1 MKLAWLHKSQM
12 AFPVIVQASAFHALT
27 VFQYQVIQHTVSTM
41 NIIHAY
47 KMIVCTLGLMLGLS
61 GCSHVKTQ
69 KDTVIIPQP
78 LSVEKGTGA
87 FTFSPHTVISV
98 PADEQKPVAELFA
111 SLFTRPAGFTPRV
124 QTGQEGDICLQL
136 DKNLSE
142 DAYEMKITTKRILVK
157 AADSKG
163 FFYALQNL
171 RLLLPPAIESSD
183 AQTACDWSVPE
194 MNIKD
199 APRFGYRGFMLD
211 VSRYFLPKE
220 ELLRMIDCM
229 AMLKLNRLHLHLTDD
244 NGWRLEIKKYPRLT
258 EIGAWKVD
266 RQHLPFPDRRNP
278 QKGEPAT
285 VGGFYTQE
293 DMKEI
298 IAYAADRQIEII
310 PEIDI
315 PAHSNAALASYPE
328 YACPVVKDFIGVI
341 PGLGGK
347 NAEII
352 FCGGNEK
359 TYRFLQDIL
368 DEVIALFPSRY
379 IHLGGDE
386 ATKTN
391 WKKCP
396 LCQARIRKEH
406 LKDEEA
412 LQGYFMGRMSDYV
425 RSKGKEVMG
434 WDELTNSKLP
444 EDVIVFGWQGFGNA
458 ALKAAEQG
466 HRFVMTPARVAYLIR
481 YQGPQWF
488 EPLTYFGNN
497 TLKDLFDYEPV
508 QEGWKPEYEQLLM
521 GVQASMW
528 TEFCNKPEDVFY
540 LVFPRL
546 AALAEIAWVPKN
558 QKDWDLFLKG
568 LDNYTAHLEQKH
580 VTYAR
585 SMFNIQHRIIPDNNG
600 ALTLSLECERPDV
613 KIHYTLDGSEPTA
626 NSPGYGKEL
635 KLTGNATVK
644 AATFA
649 GNEQKGKTLVLPV
662 EWNKATAKPLA
673 NAAQGM
679 EILVNGL
686 RGSLKQTDFEWYT
699 GDISKPIVVTV
710 DLLQTETIQSCTAG
724 CITNYGMAVHKPRSM
739 TVELSDDNIH
749 FKEAGKLTFTDD
761 EIFKEGNFIEDLK
774 VDVAPVQARYVRFTF
789 ETPGNCPANHV
800 RPGQASRIY
809 LDELII
815 H

>member
-1 MKLAWLHKSQM
+1 
-12 AFPVIVQASAFHALT
+12 
-27 VFQYQVIQHTVSTM
+27 M
-41 NIIHAY
+41 NILP
-47 KMIVCTLGLMLGLS
+47 KTEMIACVVSLMLGLS
-61 GCSHVKTQ
+61 GCSSVKTQ
-69 KDTVIIPQP
+69 RDVAIVPTP
-78 LSVEKGTGA
+78 LSIEKGTGS
-87 FTFSPHTVISV
+87 FTFGPNTVITV
-98 PADEQKPVAELFA
+98 PTEEQKPVAGLFA
-111 SLFTRPAGFTPRV
+111 SLFTRSAGFTPKV
-124 QTGQEGDICLQL
+124 QVGTEGDVCLEL
-136 DKNLSE
+136 DKNLPE
-142 DAYEMKITTKRILVK
+142 DAYEMQVSSGQIRVK
-157 AADSKG
+157 ASDSKG
-163 FFYALQNL
+163 LFYGLQNL
-171 RLLLPPAIESSD
+171 RLLLPPAIESST
-183 AQTACDWSVPE
+183 AQDTVEWTVPE
-194 MNIKD
+194 MTVKD

-229 AMLKLNRLHLHLTDD
+229 ALLKLNRLHLHLTDD
-244 NGWRLEIKKYPRLT
+244 NGWRLEIKKYPKLT
-258 EIGAWKVD
+258 EVGAWKVD
-266 RQHLPFPDRRNP
+266 RQHLPFPERRNP
-278 QKGEPAT
+278 KRGEPAT
-285 VGGFYTQE
+285 VGGYYTQA

-359 TYRFLQDIL
+359 TYEFLQDVL

-396 LCQARIRKEH
+396 LCQARIREEH
-406 LKDEEA
+406 LADEEA

-444 EDVIVFGWQGFGNA
+444 EDAIIFGWQGFGNA

-497 TLKDLFDYEPV
+497 TLKGLFDYEPV
-508 QEGWKPEYEQLLM
+508 QEGWKPEYEKLLM

-546 AALAEIAWVPKN
+546 AALAEIAWIPKN
-558 QKDWDLFLKG
+558 QKDWNVFLKG
-568 LDNYTAHLEQKH
+568 LDNYTAHLEQKD
-580 VTYAR
+580 VVYAR
-585 SMFNIQHRIIPDNNG
+585 SMFNIQHRIIPDDNG
-600 ALTLSLECERPDV
+600 ALTLTLECERPDV
-613 KIHYTLDGSEPTA
+613 DIHYTLDGTEPTA
-626 NSPGYGKEL
+626 TSPRYTQALTLKE
-635 KLTGNATVK
+635 NVTVK
-644 AATFA
+644 TATFA
-649 GNEQKGKTLVLPV
+649 GNEQQGKTLILPV
-662 EWNKATAKPLA
+662 EWNKATAKPLV
-673 NAAQGM
+673 NAASGM
-679 EILVNGL
+679 EVLVNGL

-699 GDISKPIVVTV
+699 GAMSVTV
-710 DLLQTETIQSCTAG
+710 DLQQPEDIRSCTAG
-724 CITNYGMAVHKPRSM
+724 CITNYGMAVHKPKSM
-739 TVELSDDNIH
+739 TVELSDDNLH

-761 EIFKEGNFIEDLK
+761 EIFREGNFIEDLTID
-774 VDVAPVQARYVRFTF
+774 VDHARARYVRFTF
-789 ETPGNCPANHV
+789 EAPSNCPADHV
-800 RPGQASRIY
+800 RPGQPSRVY

-815 H
+815 R

>member
-1 MKLAWLHKSQM
+1 
-12 AFPVIVQASAFHALT
+12 
-27 VFQYQVIQHTVSTM
+27 M
-41 NIIHAY
+41 NILP
-47 KMIVCTLGLMLGLS
+47 KTEMIACVVSLMLGLS
-61 GCSHVKTQ
+61 GCSSVKTQ
-69 KDTVIIPQP
+69 RDVAIVPTP
-78 LSVEKGTGA
+78 LSMEKGTGS
-87 FTFSPHTVISV
+87 FTFGPNTVITV
-98 PADEQKPVAELFA
+98 PTEEQKPVAGLFA
-111 SLFTRPAGFTPRV
+111 SLFTRSAGFTPKV
-124 QTGQEGDICLQL
+124 QVGTEGDVCLEL
-136 DKNLSE
+136 DKNLPE
-142 DAYEMKITTKRILVK
+142 DAYEMQVSSGQIRVK
-157 AADSKG
+157 ASDSKG
-163 FFYALQNL
+163 LFYGLQNL
-171 RLLLPPAIESSD
+171 RLLLPPAIESST
-183 AQTACDWSVPE
+183 AQDTVEWTVPE
-194 MNIKD
+194 MTVKD

-229 AMLKLNRLHLHLTDD
+229 ALLKLNRLHLHLTDD
-244 NGWRLEIKKYPRLT
+244 NGWRLEIKKYPKLT
-258 EIGAWKVD
+258 EVGAWKVD
-266 RQHLPFPDRRNP
+266 RQHLPFPERRNP
-278 QKGEPAT
+278 KRGEPAT
-285 VGGFYTQE
+285 VGGYYTQA

-359 TYRFLQDIL
+359 TYEFLQDVL

-396 LCQARIRKEH
+396 LCQARIREEH
-406 LKDEEA
+406 LADEEA

-444 EDVIVFGWQGFGNA
+444 EDAIIFGWQGFGNA

-497 TLKDLFDYEPV
+497 TLKGLFDYEPV
-508 QEGWKPEYEQLLM
+508 QEGWKPEYEKLLM

-558 QKDWDLFLKG
+558 QKDWNVFLKG
-568 LDNYTAHLEQKH
+568 LDNYTAHLEQKD
-580 VTYAR
+580 VVYAR
-585 SMFNIQHRIIPDNNG
+585 SMFNIQHRIIPDDNG
-600 ALTLSLECERPDV
+600 ALTLTLECERPDV
-613 KIHYTLDGSEPTA
+613 DIHYTLDGTEPTA
-626 NSPGYGKEL
+626 TSPRYTQALTLKE
-635 KLTGNATVK
+635 NVTVK

-649 GNEQKGKTLVLPV
+649 GNEQQGKTLILPV
-662 EWNKATAKPLA
+662 EWNKATAKPLV
-673 NAAQGM
+673 NAASGM
-679 EILVNGL
+679 EVLVNGL

-699 GDISKPIVVTV
+699 GAMSVTV
-710 DLLQTETIQSCTAG
+710 DLQQPEDIRSCTAG
-724 CITNYGMAVHKPRSM
+724 CITNYGMAVHKPKSM
-739 TVELSDDNIH
+739 TVELSDDNLH

-761 EIFKEGNFIEDLK
+761 EIFREGNFIEDLRID
-774 VDVAPVQARYVRFTF
+774 VDHARARYVRFTF
-789 ETPGNCPANHV
+789 EAPSNCPADHV
-800 RPGQASRIY
+800 RPGQPSRVY

-815 H
+815 R

>member
-1 MKLAWLHKSQM
+1 
-12 AFPVIVQASAFHALT
+12 
-27 VFQYQVIQHTVSTM
+27 M
-41 NIIHAY
+41 NILP
-47 KMIVCTLGLMLGLS
+47 KTEMIACVVSLMLGLS
-61 GCSHVKTQ
+61 GCSSVKTQ
-69 KDTVIIPQP
+69 RDVAIVPTP
-78 LSVEKGTGA
+78 LSMEKGTGS
-87 FTFSPHTVISV
+87 FTFGPNTVITV
-98 PADEQKPVAELFA
+98 PTEEQKPVAGLFA
-111 SLFTRPAGFTPRV
+111 SLFTRSAGFTPKV
-124 QTGQEGDICLQL
+124 QVGTEGDVCLEL
-136 DKNLSE
+136 DKNLPE
-142 DAYEMKITTKRILVK
+142 DAYEMQVSSGQIRVK
-157 AADSKG
+157 ASDSKG
-163 FFYALQNL
+163 LFYGLQNL
-171 RLLLPPAIESSD
+171 RLLLPPAIESST
-183 AQTACDWSVPE
+183 AQDTVEWTVPE
-194 MNIKD
+194 MTVKD

-229 AMLKLNRLHLHLTDD
+229 ALLKLNRLHLHLTDD
-244 NGWRLEIKKYPRLT
+244 NGWRLEIKKYPKLT
-258 EIGAWKVD
+258 EVGAWKVD

-278 QKGEPAT
+278 KEGEPAT

-359 TYRFLQDIL
+359 TYEFLQDVL

-396 LCQARIRKEH
+396 LCQARIREEH
-406 LKDEEA
+406 LADEEA

-444 EDVIVFGWQGFGNA
+444 EDAIIFGWQGFGNA

-497 TLKDLFDYEPV
+497 TLKGLFDYEPV
-508 QEGWKPEYEQLLM
+508 QEGWKPEYEKLLM

-558 QKDWDLFLKG
+558 QKDWNVFLKG
-568 LDNYTAHLEQKH
+568 LDNYTAHLEQKD
-580 VTYAR
+580 VVYAR
-585 SMFNIQHRIIPDNNG
+585 SMFNIQHRIIPNDNG
-600 ALTLSLECERPDV
+600 ALTITLECERPDV
-613 KIHYTLDGSEPTA
+613 DIHYTLDGTEPTA
-626 NSPGYGKEL
+626 TSPRYTQALTLKE
-635 KLTGNATVK
+635 NVTVK

-649 GNEQKGKTLVLPV
+649 GNEQQGKTLILPV
-662 EWNKATAKPLA
+662 EWNKATAKPLV
-673 NAAQGM
+673 NAASGM
-679 EILVNGL
+679 EVLVNGL

-699 GDISKPIVVTV
+699 GAMSVTV
-710 DLLQTETIQSCTAG
+710 DLQQPEDIRSCTAG
-724 CITNYGMAVHKPRSM
+724 CITNYGMAVHKPKSM
-739 TVELSDDNIH
+739 TVELSDDNLH

-761 EIFKEGNFIEDLK
+761 EIFREGNFIEDLRID
-774 VDVAPVQARYVRFTF
+774 VDHARARYIRFTF
-789 ETPGNCPANHV
+789 EAPSNCPADHV
-800 RPGQASRIY
+800 RPGQPSRVY

-815 H
+815 R

>member
-1 MKLAWLHKSQM
+1 
-12 AFPVIVQASAFHALT
+12 
-27 VFQYQVIQHTVSTM
+27 M
-41 NIIHAY
+41 NILP
-47 KMIVCTLGLMLGLS
+47 KTEMIACVVSLMLGLS
-61 GCSHVKTQ
+61 GCSSVKTQ
-69 KDTVIIPQP
+69 RDVAIVPTP
-78 LSVEKGTGA
+78 LSMEKGTGS
-87 FTFSPHTVISV
+87 FTFGPNTVITV
-98 PADEQKPVAELFA
+98 PTEEQKPVAGLFA
-111 SLFTRPAGFTPRV
+111 SLFTRSAGFTPKV
-124 QTGQEGDICLQL
+124 QVGTEGDVCLEL
-136 DKNLSE
+136 DKNLPE
-142 DAYEMKITTKRILVK
+142 DAYEMQVSSGQIRVK
-157 AADSKG
+157 ASDSKG
-163 FFYALQNL
+163 LFYGLQNL
-171 RLLLPPAIESSD
+171 RLLLPPAIESST
-183 AQTACDWSVPE
+183 AQDTVEWTVPE
-194 MNIKD
+194 MTVKD

-229 AMLKLNRLHLHLTDD
+229 ALLKLNRLHLHLTDD
-244 NGWRLEIKKYPRLT
+244 NGWRLEIKKYPKLT
-258 EIGAWKVD
+258 EVGAWKVD
-266 RQHLPFPDRRNP
+266 HQHLPFPERRNP
-278 QKGEPAT
+278 KRGEPAT
-285 VGGFYTQE
+285 VGGYYTQA

-359 TYRFLQDIL
+359 TYEFLQDVL

-396 LCQARIRKEH
+396 LCQARIREEH
-406 LKDEEA
+406 LADEEA

-444 EDVIVFGWQGFGNA
+444 EDAIIFGWQGFGNA

-497 TLKDLFDYEPV
+497 TLKGLFDYEPV
-508 QEGWKPEYEQLLM
+508 QEGWKPEYEKLLM

-558 QKDWDLFLKG
+558 QKDWNVFLKG
-568 LDNYTAHLEQKH
+568 LDNYTAHLEQKD
-580 VTYAR
+580 VVYAR
-585 SMFNIQHRIIPDNNG
+585 SMFNIQHRIIPNDNG
-600 ALTLSLECERPDV
+600 ALTLTLECERPDV
-613 KIHYTLDGSEPTA
+613 DIHYTLDGTEPTA
-626 NSPGYGKEL
+626 TSPRYTQALTLKE
-635 KLTGNATVK
+635 NVTVK

-649 GNEQKGKTLVLPV
+649 GNEQQGKTLILPV
-662 EWNKATAKPLA
+662 EWNKATAKPLV
-673 NAAQGM
+673 NAASGM
-679 EILVNGL
+679 EVLVNGL

-699 GDISKPIVVTV
+699 GAMSVTV
-710 DLLQTETIQSCTAG
+710 DLQQPEDIRSCTAG
-724 CITNYGMAVHKPRSM
+724 CITNYGMAVHKPKSM
-739 TVELSDDNIH
+739 TVELSDDNLH

-761 EIFKEGNFIEDLK
+761 EIFREGNFIEDLRID
-774 VDVAPVQARYVRFTF
+774 VDHARARYIRFTF
-789 ETPGNCPANHV
+789 EAPSNCPADHV
-800 RPGQASRIY
+800 RPGQPSRVY

-815 H
+815 R

>member
-1 MKLAWLHKSQM
+1 
-12 AFPVIVQASAFHALT
+12 
-27 VFQYQVIQHTVSTM
+27 M
-41 NIIHAY
+41 NILP
-47 KMIVCTLGLMLGLS
+47 KTEMIACVVSLMLGLS
-61 GCSHVKTQ
+61 GCSSVKTQ
-69 KDTVIIPQP
+69 RDVAIVPTP
-78 LSVEKGTGA
+78 LSMEKGTGS
-87 FTFSPHTVISV
+87 FTFGPNTVITV
-98 PADEQKPVAELFA
+98 PTEEQKPVAGLFA
-111 SLFTRPAGFTPRV
+111 SLFTRSAGFTPKV
-124 QTGQEGDICLQL
+124 QVGTEGDVCLEL
-136 DKNLSE
+136 DKNLPE
-142 DAYEMKITTKRILVK
+142 DAYEMQVSSGQIRVK
-157 AADSKG
+157 ASDSKG
-163 FFYALQNL
+163 LFYGLQNL
-171 RLLLPPAIESSD
+171 RLLLPPAIESST
-183 AQTACDWSVPE
+183 AQDTVEWTVPE
-194 MNIKD
+194 MTVKD

-229 AMLKLNRLHLHLTDD
+229 ALLKLNRLHLHLTDD
-244 NGWRLEIKKYPRLT
+244 NGWRLEIKKYPKLT
-258 EIGAWKVD
+258 EVGAWKVD
-266 RQHLPFPDRRNP
+266 RQHLPFPERRNS
-278 QKGEPAT
+278 KRSEPAT
-285 VGGFYTQE
+285 VGGYYTQA

-359 TYRFLQDIL
+359 TYEFLQDVL

-396 LCQARIRKEH
+396 LCQARIREEH
-406 LKDEEA
+406 LADEEA

-444 EDVIVFGWQGFGNA
+444 EDAIIFGWQGFGNA

-497 TLKDLFDYEPV
+497 TLKGLFDYEPV
-508 QEGWKPEYEQLLM
+508 QEGWKPEYEKLLM

-558 QKDWDLFLKG
+558 QKDWNVFLKG
-568 LDNYTAHLEQKH
+568 LDNYTAHLEQKD
-580 VTYAR
+580 VVYAR
-585 SMFNIQHRIIPDNNG
+585 SMFNIQHRIIPNDNG
-600 ALTLSLECERPDV
+600 ALTLTLECERPDV
-613 KIHYTLDGSEPTA
+613 DIHYTLDGTEPTA
-626 NSPGYGKEL
+626 TSPRYTQALTLKE
-635 KLTGNATVK
+635 NVTVK

-649 GNEQKGKTLVLPV
+649 GNEQQGKTLILAV
-662 EWNKATAKPLA
+662 EWNKATAKPLV
-673 NAAQGM
+673 NAASGM
-679 EILVNGL
+679 EVLVNGL

-699 GDISKPIVVTV
+699 GAMSVTV
-710 DLLQTETIQSCTAG
+710 DLQQPEDIRSCTAG
-724 CITNYGMAVHKPRSM
+724 CITNYGMAVHKPKSM
-739 TVELSDDNIH
+739 TVELSDDNLH

-761 EIFKEGNFIEDLK
+761 EIFREGNFIEDLRID
-774 VDVAPVQARYVRFTF
+774 VDHARARYIRFTF
-789 ETPGNCPANHV
+789 EAPSNCPADHV
-800 RPGQASRIY
+800 RPVQPSRVY

-815 H
+815 R

>member
-1 MKLAWLHKSQM
+1 
-12 AFPVIVQASAFHALT
+12 
-27 VFQYQVIQHTVSTM
+27 M
-41 NIIHAY
+41 NILP
-47 KMIVCTLGLMLGLS
+47 KTEMIACVVSLILGLS
-61 GCSHVKTQ
+61 GCSSVKTQ
-69 KDTVIIPQP
+69 RDVAIVPTP
-78 LSVEKGTGA
+78 LSMEKGTGS
-87 FTFSPHTVISV
+87 FTFGPNTVITV
-98 PADEQKPVAELFA
+98 PTEEQKPVAGLFA
-111 SLFTRPAGFTPRV
+111 SLFTRSAGFTPKV
-124 QTGQEGDICLQL
+124 QVGTEGDVCLEL
-136 DKNLSE
+136 DKNLPE
-142 DAYEMKITTKRILVK
+142 DAYEMQVSSGQIRVK
-157 AADSKG
+157 ASDSKG
-163 FFYALQNL
+163 LFYGLQNL
-171 RLLLPPAIESSD
+171 RLLLPPAIESST
-183 AQTACDWSVPE
+183 AQDTVEWTVPE
-194 MNIKD
+194 MTVKD

-229 AMLKLNRLHLHLTDD
+229 ALLKLNRLHLHLTDD
-244 NGWRLEIKKYPRLT
+244 NGWRLEIKKYPKLT
-258 EIGAWKVD
+258 EVGAWKVD
-266 RQHLPFPDRRNP
+266 RQHLPFPERRNP
-278 QKGEPAT
+278 KRGEPAT
-285 VGGFYTQE
+285 VGGYYTQA

-359 TYRFLQDIL
+359 TYEFLQDVL

-396 LCQARIRKEH
+396 LCQARIREEH
-406 LKDEEA
+406 LADEEA

-444 EDVIVFGWQGFGNA
+444 EDAIIFGWQGFGNA

-497 TLKDLFDYEPV
+497 TLKGLFDYEPV
-508 QEGWKPEYEQLLM
+508 QEGWKPEYEKLLM

-558 QKDWDLFLKG
+558 QKDWNVFLKG
-568 LDNYTAHLEQKH
+568 LDNYTAHLEQKD
-580 VTYAR
+580 VVYAR
-585 SMFNIQHRIIPDNNG
+585 SMFNIQHRIIPNDNG
-600 ALTLSLECERPDV
+600 ALTLTLECERPDV
-613 KIHYTLDGSEPTA
+613 DIHYTLDGTEPTA
-626 NSPGYGKEL
+626 TSPRYTQALTLKE
-635 KLTGNATVK
+635 NVTVK

-649 GNEQKGKTLVLPV
+649 GNEQQGKTLILPV
-662 EWNKATAKPLA
+662 EWNKATAKPLV
-673 NAAQGM
+673 NAASGM
-679 EILVNGL
+679 EVLVNGL

-699 GDISKPIVVTV
+699 GAMSVTV
-710 DLLQTETIQSCTAG
+710 DLQQPEDIRSCTAG
-724 CITNYGMAVHKPRSM
+724 CITNYGMAVHKPKSM
-739 TVELSDDNIH
+739 TVELSDDNLH

-761 EIFKEGNFIEDLK
+761 EIFREGNFIEDLRID
-774 VDVAPVQARYVRFTF
+774 VDHARARYIRFTF
-789 ETPGNCPANHV
+789 EAPSNCPADHV
-800 RPGQASRIY
+800 RPGQPSRVY

-815 H
+815 R

>member
-1 MKLAWLHKSQM
+1 
-12 AFPVIVQASAFHALT
+12 
-27 VFQYQVIQHTVSTM
+27 M
-41 NIIHAY
+41 NILP
-47 KMIVCTLGLMLGLS
+47 KTEMIACVVSLMLGLS
-61 GCSHVKTQ
+61 GCSSVKTQ
-69 KDTVIIPQP
+69 RDVAIVPTP
-78 LSVEKGTGA
+78 LSMEKGTGS
-87 FTFSPHTVISV
+87 FTFGPNTVITV
-98 PADEQKPVAELFA
+98 PTEEQKPVAGLFA
-111 SLFTRPAGFTPRV
+111 SLFTRSAGFTPKV
-124 QTGQEGDICLQL
+124 QVGTEGDVCLEL
-136 DKNLSE
+136 DKNLPE
-142 DAYEMKITTKRILVK
+142 DAYEMQVSSGQIRVK
-157 AADSKG
+157 ASDSKG
-163 FFYALQNL
+163 LFYGLQNL
-171 RLLLPPAIESSD
+171 RLLLPPAIESST
-183 AQTACDWSVPE
+183 AQDTVEWTVPE
-194 MNIKD
+194 MTVKD

-229 AMLKLNRLHLHLTDD
+229 ALLKLNRLHLHLTDD
-244 NGWRLEIKKYPRLT
+244 NGWRLEIKKYPKLT
-258 EIGAWKVD
+258 EVGAWKVD
-266 RQHLPFPDRRNP
+266 RQHLPFPERRNP
-278 QKGEPAT
+278 KRGEPAT
-285 VGGFYTQE
+285 VGGYYTQA

-359 TYRFLQDIL
+359 TYEFLQDVL

-396 LCQARIRKEH
+396 LCQARIREEH
-406 LKDEEA
+406 LADEEA

-444 EDVIVFGWQGFGNA
+444 EDAIIFGWQGFGNA

-497 TLKDLFDYEPV
+497 TLKGLFDYEPV
-508 QEGWKPEYEQLLM
+508 QEGWKPEYEKLLM

-558 QKDWDLFLKG
+558 QKDWNVFLKG
-568 LDNYTAHLEQKH
+568 LDNYTAHLEQKD
-580 VTYAR
+580 VVYAR
-585 SMFNIQHRIIPDNNG
+585 SMFNIQHRIIPDDNG
-600 ALTLSLECERPDV
+600 ALTLTLECERPDV
-613 KIHYTLDGSEPTA
+613 DIHYTLDGTEPTA
-626 NSPGYGKEL
+626 TSPRYTQALTLKE
-635 KLTGNATVK
+635 NVTVK

-649 GNEQKGKTLVLPV
+649 GNEQQGKTLILPV
-662 EWNKATAKPLA
+662 EWNKATAKPLV
-673 NAAQGM
+673 NAASGM
-679 EILVNGL
+679 EVLVNGL

-699 GDISKPIVVTV
+699 GAMSVTV
-710 DLLQTETIQSCTAG
+710 DLQQPEDIRSCTAG
-724 CITNYGMAVHKPRSM
+724 CITNYGMAVHKPKSM
-739 TVELSDDNIH
+739 TVELSDDNLH

-761 EIFKEGNFIEDLK
+761 EIFREGNFIEDLTID
-774 VDVAPVQARYVRFTF
+774 VDHARARYVRFTF
-789 ETPGNCPANHV
+789 EAPSNCPADHV
-800 RPGQASRIY
+800 RPGQPSRVY

-815 H
+815 W

>member
-1 MKLAWLHKSQM
+1 
-12 AFPVIVQASAFHALT
+12 
-27 VFQYQVIQHTVSTM
+27 M
-41 NIIHAY
+41 NILP
-47 KMIVCTLGLMLGLS
+47 KTEMIACVVSLMLGLS
-61 GCSHVKTQ
+61 GCSSVKTQ
-69 KDTVIIPQP
+69 RDVAIVPTP
-78 LSVEKGTGA
+78 LSMEKGTGS
-87 FTFSPHTVISV
+87 FTFGPNTVITV
-98 PADEQKPVAELFA
+98 PTEEQKPVAGLFA
-111 SLFTRPAGFTPRV
+111 SLFTRSAGFTPKV
-124 QTGQEGDICLQL
+124 QVGTEGDVCLEL
-136 DKNLSE
+136 DKNLPE
-142 DAYEMKITTKRILVK
+142 DAYEMQVSSGQIRVK
-157 AADSKG
+157 ASDSKG
-163 FFYALQNL
+163 LFYGLQNL
-171 RLLLPPAIESSD
+171 RLLLPPAIESST
-183 AQTACDWSVPE
+183 AQDTVEWTVPE
-194 MNIKD
+194 MTVKD

-229 AMLKLNRLHLHLTDD
+229 ALLKLNRLHLHLTDD
-244 NGWRLEIKKYPRLT
+244 NGWRLEIKKYPKLT
-258 EIGAWKVD
+258 EVGAWKVD
-266 RQHLPFPDRRNP
+266 RQHLPFPERRNP
-278 QKGEPAT
+278 KRGEPAT
-285 VGGFYTQE
+285 VGGYYTQA

-359 TYRFLQDIL
+359 TYEFLQDVL

-396 LCQARIRKEH
+396 LCQARIREEH
-406 LKDEEA
+406 LADEEA

-444 EDVIVFGWQGFGNA
+444 EDAIIFGWQGFGNA

-497 TLKDLFDYEPV
+497 TLKGLFDYEPV
-508 QEGWKPEYEQLLM
+508 QEGWKPEYEKLLM

-558 QKDWDLFLKG
+558 QKDWNVFLKG
-568 LDNYTAHLEQKH
+568 LDNYTAHLEQKD
-580 VTYAR
+580 VVYAR
-585 SMFNIQHRIIPDNNG
+585 SMFNIQHRIIPNDNG
-600 ALTLSLECERPDV
+600 ALTLTLECERPDV
-613 KIHYTLDGSEPTA
+613 DIHYTLDGTEPTA
-626 NSPGYGKEL
+626 TSPRYTQALTLKE
-635 KLTGNATVK
+635 NVTVK

-649 GNEQKGKTLVLPV
+649 GNEQQGKTLILPV
-662 EWNKATAKPLA
+662 EWNKATAKPLV
-673 NAAQGM
+673 NAVSGM
-679 EILVNGL
+679 EVLVNGL

-699 GDISKPIVVTV
+699 GAMSVTV
-710 DLLQTETIQSCTAG
+710 DLQQPEDIRSCTAG
-724 CITNYGMAVHKPRSM
+724 CITNYGMAVHKPKSM
-739 TVELSDDNIH
+739 TVELSDDNLH

-761 EIFKEGNFIEDLK
+761 EIFREGNFIEDLRID
-774 VDVAPVQARYVRFTF
+774 VDHARARYIRFTF
-789 ETPGNCPANHV
+789 EAPSNCPADHV
-800 RPGQASRIY
+800 RPGQPSRVY

-815 H
+815 R

>member
-1 MKLAWLHKSQM
+1 
-12 AFPVIVQASAFHALT
+12 
-27 VFQYQVIQHTVSTM
+27 M
-41 NIIHAY
+41 NILP
-47 KMIVCTLGLMLGLS
+47 KTEMIACVVSLMLGLS
-61 GCSHVKTQ
+61 GCSSVKTQ
-69 KDTVIIPQP
+69 RDVAIVPTP
-78 LSVEKGTGA
+78 LSMEKGTGS
-87 FTFSPHTVISV
+87 FTFGPNTVITV
-98 PADEQKPVAELFA
+98 PTEEQKPVAGLFA
-111 SLFTRPAGFTPRV
+111 SLFTRSAGFTPKV
-124 QTGQEGDICLQL
+124 QVGTEGDVCLEL
-136 DKNLSE
+136 DKNLPE
-142 DAYEMKITTKRILVK
+142 DAYEMQVSSGQIRVK
-157 AADSKG
+157 ASDSKG
-163 FFYALQNL
+163 LFYGLQNL
-171 RLLLPPAIESSD
+171 RLLLPPAIESST
-183 AQTACDWSVPE
+183 AQDTVEWTVPE
-194 MNIKD
+194 MTVKD

-229 AMLKLNRLHLHLTDD
+229 ALLKLNRLHLHLTDD
-244 NGWRLEIKKYPRLT
+244 NGWRLEIKKYPKLT
-258 EIGAWKVD
+258 EVGAWKVD
-266 RQHLPFPDRRNP
+266 RQHLPFPERRNP
-278 QKGEPAT
+278 KRGEPAT
-285 VGGFYTQE
+285 VGGYYTQA

-359 TYRFLQDIL
+359 TYEFLQDVL

-396 LCQARIRKEH
+396 LCQARIREEH
-406 LKDEEA
+406 LADEEA

-444 EDVIVFGWQGFGNA
+444 EDAIIFGWQGFGNA

-481 YQGPQWF
+481 YQGAQWF

-497 TLKDLFDYEPV
+497 TLKGLFDYEPV
-508 QEGWKPEYEQLLM
+508 QEGWKPEYEKLLM

-558 QKDWDLFLKG
+558 QKDWNVFLKG
-568 LDNYTAHLEQKH
+568 LDNYTAHLEQKD
-580 VTYAR
+580 VVYAR
-585 SMFNIQHRIIPDNNG
+585 SMFNIQHRIIPNDNG
-600 ALTLSLECERPDV
+600 ALTLTLECERPDV
-613 KIHYTLDGSEPTA
+613 DIHYTLDGTEPTA
-626 NSPGYGKEL
+626 TSPRYTQALTLKE
-635 KLTGNATVK
+635 NVTVK

-649 GNEQKGKTLVLPV
+649 GNEQQGKTLILPV
-662 EWNKATAKPLA
+662 EWNKATAKPLV
-673 NAAQGM
+673 NAASGM
-679 EILVNGL
+679 EVLVNGL

-699 GDISKPIVVTV
+699 GAMSVTV
-710 DLLQTETIQSCTAG
+710 DLQQPEDIRSCTAG
-724 CITNYGMAVHKPRSM
+724 CITNYGMAVHKPKSM
-739 TVELSDDNIH
+739 TVELSDDNLH

-761 EIFKEGNFIEDLK
+761 EIFREGNFIEDLRID
-774 VDVAPVQARYVRFTF
+774 VDHARARYIRFTF
-789 ETPGNCPANHV
+789 EAPSNCPADHV
-800 RPGQASRIY
+800 RPGQPSRVY

-815 H
+815 R

>member
-1 MKLAWLHKSQM
+1 
-12 AFPVIVQASAFHALT
+12 
-27 VFQYQVIQHTVSTM
+27 M
-41 NIIHAY
+41 NILP
-47 KMIVCTLGLMLGLS
+47 KTEMIACVVSLMLGLS
-61 GCSHVKTQ
+61 GCSSVKTQ
-69 KDTVIIPQP
+69 RDVAIVPTP
-78 LSVEKGTGA
+78 LSMEKGTGS
-87 FTFSPHTVISV
+87 FTFGPNTVITV
-98 PADEQKPVAELFA
+98 PTEEQKPVAGLFA
-111 SLFTRPAGFTPRV
+111 SLFTRSAGFTPKV
-124 QTGQEGDICLQL
+124 QVGTEGDVCLEL
-136 DKNLSE
+136 DKNLPE
-142 DAYEMKITTKRILVK
+142 DAYEMQVSSGQIRVK
-157 AADSKG
+157 ASDSKG
-163 FFYALQNL
+163 LFYGLQNL
-171 RLLLPPAIESSD
+171 RLLLPPAIESST
-183 AQTACDWSVPE
+183 AQDTVEWTVPE
-194 MNIKD
+194 MTVKD

-229 AMLKLNRLHLHLTDD
+229 ALLKLNRLHLHLTDD
-244 NGWRLEIKKYPRLT
+244 NGWRLEIKKYPKLT
-258 EIGAWKVD
+258 EVGAWKVD
-266 RQHLPFPDRRNP
+266 RQHLPFPERRNP
-278 QKGEPAT
+278 KRGEPAT
-285 VGGFYTQE
+285 VGGYYTQA

-359 TYRFLQDIL
+359 TYEFLQDVL

-396 LCQARIRKEH
+396 LCQARIREEH
-406 LKDEEA
+406 LADEEA

-444 EDVIVFGWQGFGNA
+444 EDAIIFGWQGFGNA

-497 TLKDLFDYEPV
+497 TLKGLFDYEPV
-508 QEGWKPEYEQLLM
+508 QEGWKPEYEKLLM

-558 QKDWDLFLKG
+558 QKDWNVFLKG
-568 LDNYTAHLEQKH
+568 LDNYTAHLEQKD
-580 VTYAR
+580 VVYAR
-585 SMFNIQHRIIPDNNG
+585 SMFNIQHRIVPDDNG
-600 ALTLSLECERPDV
+600 ALTLTLECERPDV
-613 KIHYTLDGSEPTA
+613 DIHYTLDATEPTA
-626 NSPGYGKEL
+626 TSPRYTQALTLKE
-635 KLTGNATVK
+635 NVTVK

-649 GNEQKGKTLVLPV
+649 GNEQQGKTLILPV
-662 EWNKATAKPLA
+662 EWNKATAKPLV
-673 NAAQGM
+673 NAASGM
-679 EILVNGL
+679 EVLVNGL

-699 GDISKPIVVTV
+699 GAMSVTV
-710 DLLQTETIQSCTAG
+710 DLQQPEDIRSCTAG
-724 CITNYGMAVHKPRSM
+724 CITNYGMAVHKPKSM
-739 TVELSDDNIH
+739 TVELSDDNLH

-761 EIFKEGNFIEDLK
+761 EIFREGNFIENLTID
-774 VDVAPVQARYVRFTF
+774 VDHARAR
-789 ETPGNCPANHV
+789 
-800 RPGQASRIY
+800 
-809 LDELII
+809 
-815 H
+815 

>member
-1 MKLAWLHKSQM
+1 
-12 AFPVIVQASAFHALT
+12 
-27 VFQYQVIQHTVSTM
+27 M
-41 NIIHAY
+41 NILP
-47 KMIVCTLGLMLGLS
+47 KTEMIACVVSLMLGLS
-61 GCSHVKTQ
+61 GCSSVKTQ
-69 KDTVIIPQP
+69 RDVAIVPTP
-78 LSVEKGTGA
+78 LSMEKGTGS
-87 FTFSPHTVISV
+87 FTFGPNTVITV
-98 PADEQKPVAELFA
+98 PTEEQKPVAGLFA
-111 SLFTRPAGFTPRV
+111 SLFTRSAGFTPKV
-124 QTGQEGDICLQL
+124 QVGTEGDVCLEL
-136 DKNLSE
+136 DKNLPE
-142 DAYEMKITTKRILVK
+142 DAYEMQVSSGQIRVK
-157 AADSKG
+157 ASDSKG
-163 FFYALQNL
+163 LFYGLQNL
-171 RLLLPPAIESSD
+171 RLLLPPAIESST
-183 AQTACDWSVPE
+183 AQDTVEWTVPE
-194 MNIKD
+194 MTVKD

-229 AMLKLNRLHLHLTDD
+229 ALLKLNRLHLHLTDD
-244 NGWRLEIKKYPRLT
+244 NGWRLEIKKYPKLT
-258 EIGAWKVD
+258 EVGAWKVD
-266 RQHLPFPDRRNP
+266 RQHLPFPERRNP
-278 QKGEPAT
+278 KRGEPTT
-285 VGGFYTQE
+285 VGGYYTQA

-359 TYRFLQDIL
+359 TYEFLQDVL

-396 LCQARIRKEH
+396 LCQARIREEH
-406 LKDEEA
+406 LADEEA

-444 EDVIVFGWQGFGNA
+444 EDAIIFGWQGFGNA

-497 TLKDLFDYEPV
+497 TLKGLFDYEPV
-508 QEGWKPEYEQLLM
+508 QEGWKPEYEKLLM

-558 QKDWDLFLKG
+558 QKDWNVFLKG
-568 LDNYTAHLEQKH
+568 LDNYTAHLEQKD
-580 VTYAR
+580 VVYAR
-585 SMFNIQHRIIPDNNG
+585 SMFNIQHRIIPNDNG
-600 ALTLSLECERPDV
+600 ALTLTLECERPDV
-613 KIHYTLDGSEPTA
+613 DIHYTLDGTEPTA
-626 NSPGYGKEL
+626 TSPRYTQALTLKE
-635 KLTGNATVK
+635 NVTVK

-649 GNEQKGKTLVLPV
+649 GNEQQGKTLILPV
-662 EWNKATAKPLA
+662 EWNKATAKPLV
-673 NAAQGM
+673 NAASGM
-679 EILVNGL
+679 EVLVNGL

-699 GDISKPIVVTV
+699 GAMSVTV
-710 DLLQTETIQSCTAG
+710 DLQQPEDIRSCTAG
-724 CITNYGMAVHKPRSM
+724 CITNYGMAVHKPKSM
-739 TVELSDDNIH
+739 TVELSDDNLH

-761 EIFKEGNFIEDLK
+761 EIFREGNFIEDLRID
-774 VDVAPVQARYVRFTF
+774 VDHARARYIRFTF
-789 ETPGNCPANHV
+789 EAPSNCPADHV
-800 RPGQASRIY
+800 RPGQPSRVY

-815 H
+815 R

>member
-1 MKLAWLHKSQM
+1 
-12 AFPVIVQASAFHALT
+12 
-27 VFQYQVIQHTVSTM
+27 M
-41 NIIHAY
+41 NILPKAE
-47 KMIVCTLGLMLGLS
+47 MIACVVSLMLGLS
-61 GCSHVKTQ
+61 GCSSVKTQ
-69 KDTVIIPQP
+69 RDVAIVPTP
-78 LSVEKGTGA
+78 LSMEKGTGS
-87 FTFSPHTVISV
+87 FTFGPNTVITV
-98 PADEQKPVAELFA
+98 PTEEQKPVAGLFA
-111 SLFTRPAGFTPRV
+111 SLFIRSAGFTPKV
-124 QTGQEGDICLQL
+124 QVGTEGDVCLEL
-136 DKNLSE
+136 DKNLPE
-142 DAYEMKITTKRILVK
+142 DAYEMQVSSGQIRVK
-157 AADSKG
+157 ASDSKG
-163 FFYALQNL
+163 LFYGLQNL
-171 RLLLPPAIESSD
+171 RLLLPPAIESST
-183 AQTACDWSVPE
+183 AQDTVEWTVPE
-194 MNIKD
+194 MTVKD

-229 AMLKLNRLHLHLTDD
+229 ALLKLNRLHLHLTDD
-244 NGWRLEIKKYPRLT
+244 NGWRLEIKKYPKLT
-258 EIGAWKVD
+258 EVGAWKVD
-266 RQHLPFPDRRNP
+266 RQHLPFPERRNP
-278 QKGEPAT
+278 KRGEPAT
-285 VGGFYTQE
+285 VGGYYTQA

-315 PAHSNAALASYPE
+315 PAHSNVALASYPE

-359 TYRFLQDIL
+359 TYEFLQDVL

-396 LCQARIRKEH
+396 LCQARIREEH
-406 LKDEEA
+406 LADEEA

-444 EDVIVFGWQGFGNA
+444 EDAIIFGWQGFGNA

-497 TLKDLFDYEPV
+497 TLKGLFDYEPV
-508 QEGWKPEYEQLLM
+508 QEGWKPEYEKLLM

-558 QKDWDLFLKG
+558 QKDWNVFLKG
-568 LDNYTAHLEQKH
+568 LDNYTAHLEQKD
-580 VTYAR
+580 VVYAR
-585 SMFNIQHRIIPDNNG
+585 SLFNIQHRIVPDDNG
-600 ALTLSLECERPDV
+600 ALALTLECERPDV
-613 KIHYTLDGSEPTA
+613 DIHYTLDGTEPTA
-626 NSPGYGKEL
+626 TSPRYTQALTLKE
-635 KLTGNATVK
+635 NVTVK

-649 GNEQKGKTLVLPV
+649 GNEQQGKTLILPV
-662 EWNKATAKPLA
+662 EWNKATAKPLV
-673 NAAQGM
+673 NAAPGM
-679 EILVNGL
+679 EVLVNGL

-699 GDISKPIVVTV
+699 GAMSVTV
-710 DLLQTETIQSCTAG
+710 DLQQPEDIRSCTAG
-724 CITNYGMAVHKPRSM
+724 CITNYGMAVHKPKSM
-739 TVELSDDNIH
+739 TVELSDDNLH

-761 EIFKEGNFIEDLK
+761 EIFREGNFIEDLRID
-774 VDVAPVQARYVRFTF
+774 VDHARARYVRFTF
-789 ETPGNCPANHV
+789 EAPSNCPADHV
-800 RPGQASRIY
+800 RPGQPSRVY

-815 H
+815 R

>member
-1 MKLAWLHKSQM
+1 
-12 AFPVIVQASAFHALT
+12 
-27 VFQYQVIQHTVSTM
+27 M
-41 NIIHAY
+41 NILP
-47 KMIVCTLGLMLGLS
+47 KTEMIACVVSLMLGLS
-61 GCSHVKTQ
+61 GCSSVKTQ
-69 KDTVIIPQP
+69 RDVAIVPTP
-78 LSVEKGTGA
+78 LSMEKGTGS
-87 FTFSPHTVISV
+87 FTFGPNTVITV
-98 PADEQKPVAELFA
+98 PTEEQKPVAGLFA
-111 SLFTRPAGFTPRV
+111 SLFTRSAGFTPKV
-124 QTGQEGDICLQL
+124 QVGTEGDVCLEL
-136 DKNLSE
+136 DKNLPE
-142 DAYEMKITTKRILVK
+142 DAYEMQVSSGQIRVK
-157 AADSKG
+157 ASDSKG
-163 FFYALQNL
+163 LFYGLQNL
-171 RLLLPPAIESSD
+171 RLLLPPAIESST
-183 AQTACDWSVPE
+183 AQDTVEWTVPE
-194 MNIKD
+194 MTVKD

-229 AMLKLNRLHLHLTDD
+229 ALLKLNRLHLHLTDD
-244 NGWRLEIKKYPRLT
+244 NGWRLEIKKYPKLT
-258 EIGAWKVD
+258 EVGAWKVD
-266 RQHLPFPDRRNP
+266 RQHLPFPERRNP
-278 QKGEPAT
+278 KRGEPAT
-285 VGGFYTQE
+285 VGGYYTQA

-359 TYRFLQDIL
+359 TYEFLQDVL

-396 LCQARIRKEH
+396 LCQARIREEH
-406 LKDEEA
+406 LADEEA

-434 WDELTNSKLP
+434 RDELTNSKLP
-444 EDVIVFGWQGFGNA
+444 EDAIIFGWQGFGNA

-497 TLKDLFDYEPV
+497 TLKGLFDYEPV
-508 QEGWKPEYEQLLM
+508 QEGWKPEYEKLLM

-558 QKDWDLFLKG
+558 QKDWNVFLKG
-568 LDNYTAHLEQKH
+568 LDNYTAHLEQKD
-580 VTYAR
+580 VVYAR
-585 SMFNIQHRIIPDNNG
+585 SMFNIQHRIIPNDNG
-600 ALTLSLECERPDV
+600 ALTLTLECERPDV
-613 KIHYTLDGSEPTA
+613 DIHYTLDGTEPTA
-626 NSPGYGKEL
+626 TSPRYTQALTLKE
-635 KLTGNATVK
+635 NVTVK

-649 GNEQKGKTLVLPV
+649 GNEQQGKTLILPV
-662 EWNKATAKPLA
+662 EWNKATAKPLV
-673 NAAQGM
+673 NAASGM
-679 EILVNGL
+679 EVLVNGL

-699 GDISKPIVVTV
+699 GAMSVTV
-710 DLLQTETIQSCTAG
+710 DLQQPEDIRSCTAG
-724 CITNYGMAVHKPRSM
+724 CITNYGMAVHKPKSM
-739 TVELSDDNIH
+739 TVELSDDNLH

-761 EIFKEGNFIEDLK
+761 KIFREGNFIEDLRID
-774 VDVAPVQARYVRFTF
+774 VDHARARYIRFTF
-789 ETPGNCPANHV
+789 EAPSNCPADHV
-800 RPGQASRIY
+800 RPGQPSRVY

-815 H
+815 R

>member
-1 MKLAWLHKSQM
+1 
-12 AFPVIVQASAFHALT
+12 
-27 VFQYQVIQHTVSTM
+27 M
-41 NIIHAY
+41 NILP
-47 KMIVCTLGLMLGLS
+47 KTEMIACVVSLMLGLS
-61 GCSHVKTQ
+61 GCSSVKTQ
-69 KDTVIIPQP
+69 RDVAIVPTP
-78 LSVEKGTGA
+78 LSMEKGTGS
-87 FTFSPHTVISV
+87 FTFGPNTVITV
-98 PADEQKPVAELFA
+98 PTEEQKPVAGLFA
-111 SLFTRPAGFTPRV
+111 SLFTRSAGFTPKV
-124 QTGQEGDICLQL
+124 QVGTEGDVCLEL
-136 DKNLSE
+136 DKNLPE
-142 DAYEMKITTKRILVK
+142 DAYEMQVSSGQIRVK
-157 AADSKG
+157 ASDSKG
-163 FFYALQNL
+163 LFYGLQNL
-171 RLLLPPAIESSD
+171 RLLLPPAIESST
-183 AQTACDWSVPE
+183 AQDTVEWTVPE
-194 MNIKD
+194 MTVKD

-229 AMLKLNRLHLHLTDD
+229 ALLKLNRLHLHLTDD
-244 NGWRLEIKKYPRLT
+244 NGWRLEIKKYPKLT
-258 EIGAWKVD
+258 EVGAWKVD
-266 RQHLPFPDRRNP
+266 RQHLPFPERRNP
-278 QKGEPAT
+278 KRSEPAT
-285 VGGFYTQE
+285 VGGYYTQA

-359 TYRFLQDIL
+359 TYEFLQDVL

-396 LCQARIRKEH
+396 LCQARIREEH
-406 LKDEEA
+406 LADEEA

-444 EDVIVFGWQGFGNA
+444 EDAIIFGWQGFGNA

-497 TLKDLFDYEPV
+497 TLKGLFDYEPV
-508 QEGWKPEYEQLLM
+508 QEGWKPEYEKLLM

-558 QKDWDLFLKG
+558 QKDWNVFLKG
-568 LDNYTAHLEQKH
+568 LDNYTAHLEQKD
-580 VTYAR
+580 VVYAR
-585 SMFNIQHRIIPDNNG
+585 SMFNIQHRIIPNDNG
-600 ALTLSLECERPDV
+600 ALTLTLECERPDV
-613 KIHYTLDGSEPTA
+613 DIHYTLDGTEPTA
-626 NSPGYGKEL
+626 TSPRYTQALTLKE
-635 KLTGNATVK
+635 NVTVK

-649 GNEQKGKTLVLPV
+649 GNEQQGKTLILPV
-662 EWNKATAKPLA
+662 EWNKATAKPLV
-673 NAAQGM
+673 NAASGM
-679 EILVNGL
+679 EVLVNGL

-699 GDISKPIVVTV
+699 GAMSVTV
-710 DLLQTETIQSCTAG
+710 DLQQPEDIRSCTAG
-724 CITNYGMAVHKPRSM
+724 CITNYGMAVHKPKSM
-739 TVELSDDNIH
+739 TVELSDDNLH

-761 EIFKEGNFIEDLK
+761 EIFREGNFIEDLRID
-774 VDVAPVQARYVRFTF
+774 VDHARARYIRFTF
-789 ETPGNCPANHV
+789 EAPSNCPADHV
-800 RPGQASRIY
+800 RPGQPSRVY

-815 H
+815 R

>member
-1 MKLAWLHKSQM
+1 
-12 AFPVIVQASAFHALT
+12 
-27 VFQYQVIQHTVSTM
+27 M
-41 NIIHAY
+41 NILP
-47 KMIVCTLGLMLGLS
+47 KTEMIACVVSLMLGLS
-61 GCSHVKTQ
+61 GCSSVKTQ
-69 KDTVIIPQP
+69 RDVAIVPTP
-78 LSVEKGTGA
+78 LSMEKGTGS
-87 FTFSPHTVISV
+87 FTFGPNTVITV
-98 PADEQKPVAELFA
+98 PTEEQKPVAGLFA
-111 SLFTRPAGFTPRV
+111 SLFTRSAGFTPKV
-124 QTGQEGDICLQL
+124 QVGTEGDVCLEL
-136 DKNLSE
+136 DKNLPE
-142 DAYEMKITTKRILVK
+142 DAYEMQVSSGQIRVK
-157 AADSKG
+157 ASDSKG
-163 FFYALQNL
+163 LFYGLQNL
-171 RLLLPPAIESSD
+171 RLLLPPAIESST
-183 AQTACDWSVPE
+183 AQDTVEWTVPE
-194 MNIKD
+194 MTVKD

-229 AMLKLNRLHLHLTDD
+229 ALLKLNRLHLHLTDD
-244 NGWRLEIKKYPRLT
+244 NGWRLEIKKYPKLT
-258 EIGAWKVD
+258 EVGAWKVD
-266 RQHLPFPDRRNP
+266 RQHLPFPERRNP
-278 QKGEPAT
+278 KRGEPAT
-285 VGGFYTQE
+285 VGGYYTQA

-359 TYRFLQDIL
+359 TYEFLQDVL

-396 LCQARIRKEH
+396 LCQARIREEH
-406 LKDEEA
+406 LADEEA

-444 EDVIVFGWQGFGNA
+444 EDAIIFGWQGFGNA

-497 TLKDLFDYEPV
+497 TLKGLFDYEPV
-508 QEGWKPEYEQLLM
+508 QEGWKPEYEKLLM

-558 QKDWDLFLKG
+558 QKDWNVFLKG
-568 LDNYTAHLEQKH
+568 LDNYTAHLEQKD
-580 VTYAR
+580 VVYAR
-585 SMFNIQHRIIPDNNG
+585 SMFNIQHRIIPNDNG
-600 ALTLSLECERPDV
+600 ALTLTLECERPDV
-613 KIHYTLDGSEPTA
+613 DIHYTLDGTEPTA
-626 NSPGYGKEL
+626 TSPRYTQALTLKE
-635 KLTGNATVK
+635 NVTVK

-649 GNEQKGKTLVLPV
+649 GNEQQGKTLILPV
-662 EWNKATAKPLA
+662 EWNKATAKPLV
-673 NAAQGM
+673 NAASGM
-679 EILVNGL
+679 EVLVNGL

-699 GDISKPIVVTV
+699 GAMSVTV
-710 DLLQTETIQSCTAG
+710 DLQQPEDIRSCTAG
-724 CITNYGMAVHKPRSM
+724 CITNYGMAVHKPKSM
-739 TVELSDDNIH
+739 TVELSDDNLH

-761 EIFKEGNFIEDLK
+761 EIFREGNFIEDLRID
-774 VDVAPVQARYVRFTF
+774 VDHARARYIRFTF
-789 ETPGNCPANHV
+789 EAPSNCPADHV
-800 RPGQASRIY
+800 RPGQPSRVY
-809 LDELII
+809 LDKLII
-815 H
+815 R

>member
-1 MKLAWLHKSQM
+1 
-12 AFPVIVQASAFHALT
+12 
-27 VFQYQVIQHTVSTM
+27 M
-41 NIIHAY
+41 NILP
-47 KMIVCTLGLMLGLS
+47 KTEMIACVVSLMLGLS
-61 GCSHVKTQ
+61 GCSSVKTQ
-69 KDTVIIPQP
+69 RDVAIVPTP
-78 LSVEKGTGA
+78 LSMEKGTGS
-87 FTFSPHTVISV
+87 FTFGPNTVITV
-98 PADEQKPVAELFA
+98 PTEEQKPVAGLFA
-111 SLFTRPAGFTPRV
+111 SLFTRSAGFTPKV
-124 QTGQEGDICLQL
+124 QVGTEGDVCLEL
-136 DKNLSE
+136 DKNLPE
-142 DAYEMKITTKRILVK
+142 DAYEMQVSSGQIRVK
-157 AADSKG
+157 ASDSKG
-163 FFYALQNL
+163 LFYGLQNL
-171 RLLLPPAIESSD
+171 RLLLPPAIESST
-183 AQTACDWSVPE
+183 AQDTVEWTVPE
-194 MNIKD
+194 MTVKD

-229 AMLKLNRLHLHLTDD
+229 ALLKLNRLHLHLTDD
-244 NGWRLEIKKYPRLT
+244 NGWRLEIKKYPKLT
-258 EIGAWKVD
+258 EVGAWKVD
-266 RQHLPFPDRRNP
+266 RQHLPFPERRNP
-278 QKGEPAT
+278 KRGEPAT
-285 VGGFYTQE
+285 VGGYYTQA

-359 TYRFLQDIL
+359 TYEFLQDVL

-396 LCQARIRKEH
+396 LCQARIREEH
-406 LKDEEA
+406 LADEEA

-444 EDVIVFGWQGFGNA
+444 EDAIIFGWQGFGNA

-497 TLKDLFDYEPV
+497 TLKGLFDYEPV
-508 QEGWKPEYEQLLM
+508 QEGWKPEYEKLLM

-558 QKDWDLFLKG
+558 QKDWNVFLKG
-568 LDNYTAHLEQKH
+568 LDNYTAHLEQKD
-580 VTYAR
+580 VVYAR
-585 SMFNIQHRIIPDNNG
+585 SMFNIQHRIIPNDNG
-600 ALTLSLECERPDV
+600 ALTLTLECERPDV
-613 KIHYTLDGSEPTA
+613 DIHYTLDGTEPTA
-626 NSPGYGKEL
+626 TSPRYTQALTLKE
-635 KLTGNATVK
+635 NVTVK

-649 GNEQKGKTLVLPV
+649 GNEQQGKTLILPV
-662 EWNKATAKPLA
+662 EWNKATAKPLV
-673 NAAQGM
+673 NAASGM
-679 EILVNGL
+679 EVLVNGL

-699 GDISKPIVVTV
+699 GAMSVTV
-710 DLLQTETIQSCTAG
+710 DLQQPEDIRSCTAG
-724 CITNYGMAVHKPRSM
+724 CITNYGMAVHKPKSM
-739 TVELSDDNIH
+739 TVELSDDNLH

-761 EIFKEGNFIEDLK
+761 EIFREGNFIEDLRID
-774 VDVAPVQARYVRFTF
+774 VDHARARYIRFTF
-789 ETPGNCPANHV
+789 EAPSNCPADHV
-800 RPGQASRIY
+800 RPGQPSRVY
-809 LDELII
+809 LDEMII
-815 H
+815 R

>member
-1 MKLAWLHKSQM
+1 
-12 AFPVIVQASAFHALT
+12 
-27 VFQYQVIQHTVSTM
+27 M
-41 NIIHAY
+41 NILP
-47 KMIVCTLGLMLGLS
+47 KTEMIACVVSLMLGLS
-61 GCSHVKTQ
+61 GCSSVKTQ
-69 KDTVIIPQP
+69 RDVAIVPVP
-78 LSVEKGTGA
+78 LSMEKGTGS
-87 FTFSPHTVISV
+87 FTFGPNTVITV
-98 PADEQKPVAELFA
+98 PTEEQKPVAGLFA
-111 SLFTRPAGFTPRV
+111 SLFTRSAGFTPKV
-124 QTGQEGDICLQL
+124 QVGTEGDVCLEL
-136 DKNLSE
+136 DKNLPE
-142 DAYEMKITTKRILVK
+142 DAYEMQVSSGQIRVK
-157 AADSKG
+157 ASDSKG
-163 FFYALQNL
+163 LFYGLQNL
-171 RLLLPPAIESSD
+171 RLLLPPAIESST
-183 AQTACDWSVPE
+183 AQDTVEWTVPE
-194 MNIKD
+194 MTVKD

-229 AMLKLNRLHLHLTDD
+229 ALLKLNRLHLHLTDD
-244 NGWRLEIKKYPRLT
+244 NGWRLEIKKYPKLT
-258 EIGAWKVD
+258 EVGAWKVD
-266 RQHLPFPDRRNP
+266 RQHLPFPERRNP
-278 QKGEPAT
+278 KRGEPAT
-285 VGGFYTQE
+285 VGGYYTQA

-359 TYRFLQDIL
+359 TYEFLQDVL

-396 LCQARIRKEH
+396 LCQARIREEH
-406 LKDEEA
+406 LADEEA

-444 EDVIVFGWQGFGNA
+444 EDAIIFGWQGFGNA

-497 TLKDLFDYEPV
+497 TLKGLFDYEPV
-508 QEGWKPEYEQLLM
+508 QEGWKPEYEKLLM

-528 TEFCNKPEDVFY
+528 TEFCNKPEDMFY

-558 QKDWDLFLKG
+558 QKDWNVFLKG
-568 LDNYTAHLEQKH
+568 LDNYTAHLEQKD
-580 VTYAR
+580 VVYAR
-585 SMFNIQHRIIPDNNG
+585 SMFNIQHRIIPNDNG
-600 ALTLSLECERPDV
+600 ALTLTLECERPDV
-613 KIHYTLDGSEPTA
+613 DIHYTLDGTEPTA
-626 NSPGYGKEL
+626 TSPRYTQALTLKE
-635 KLTGNATVK
+635 NVTVK

-649 GNEQKGKTLVLPV
+649 GNEQQGKTLILPV
-662 EWNKATAKPLA
+662 EWNKATAKPLV
-673 NAAQGM
+673 NAASGM
-679 EILVNGL
+679 EVLVNGL

-699 GDISKPIVVTV
+699 GAMSVTV
-710 DLLQTETIQSCTAG
+710 DLQQPEDIRSCTAG
-724 CITNYGMAVHKPRSM
+724 CITNYGMAVHKPKSM
-739 TVELSDDNIH
+739 TVELSDDNLH

-761 EIFKEGNFIEDLK
+761 EIFREGNFIEDLRID
-774 VDVAPVQARYVRFTF
+774 VDHARARYIRFTF
-789 ETPGNCPANHV
+789 EAPSNCPADHV
-800 RPGQASRIY
+800 RPGQPSRVY

-815 H
+815 R

>member
-1 MKLAWLHKSQM
+1 
-12 AFPVIVQASAFHALT
+12 
-27 VFQYQVIQHTVSTM
+27 M
-41 NIIHAY
+41 NILPKAE
-47 KMIVCTLGLMLGLS
+47 MIACVVSLMLGLS
-61 GCSHVKTQ
+61 GCSSVKTQ
-69 KDTVIIPQP
+69 RDVAIVPTP
-78 LSVEKGTGA
+78 LSMEKGTGS
-87 FTFSPHTVISV
+87 FTFGPNTVITV
-98 PADEQKPVAELFA
+98 PTEEQKPVAGLFA
-111 SLFTRPAGFTPRV
+111 SLFTRSAGFTPKV
-124 QTGQEGDICLQL
+124 QVGTEGDVCLEL
-136 DKNLSE
+136 DKNLPE
-142 DAYEMKITTKRILVK
+142 DAYEMQVSSGQIRVK
-157 AADSKG
+157 ASDSKG
-163 FFYALQNL
+163 LFYGLQNL
-171 RLLLPPAIESSD
+171 RLLLPPAIESST
-183 AQTACDWSVPE
+183 AQDTVEWTVPE
-194 MNIKD
+194 MTVKD

-229 AMLKLNRLHLHLTDD
+229 ALLKLNRLHLHLTDD
-244 NGWRLEIKKYPRLT
+244 NGWRLEIKKYPKLT
-258 EIGAWKVD
+258 EVGAWKVD
-266 RQHLPFPDRRNP
+266 RQHLPFPERRNP
-278 QKGEPAT
+278 KRGEPAT
-285 VGGFYTQE
+285 VGGYYTQA

-359 TYRFLQDIL
+359 TYEFLQNVL

-396 LCQARIRKEH
+396 LCQARIREEH
-406 LKDEEA
+406 LADEES

-444 EDVIVFGWQGFGNA
+444 EDAIIFGWQGFGNA

-497 TLKDLFDYEPV
+497 TLKGLFDYEPV
-508 QEGWKPEYEQLLM
+508 QEGWKPEYEKLLM

-558 QKDWDLFLKG
+558 QKDWNVFLKG
-568 LDNYTAHLEQKH
+568 LDNYTAHLEQKD
-580 VTYAR
+580 VVYAR
-585 SMFNIQHRIIPDNNG
+585 SMFNIQHRIIPNDNG
-600 ALTLSLECERPDV
+600 ALTLTLECERPDV
-613 KIHYTLDGSEPTA
+613 DIHYTLDGTEPTA
-626 NSPGYGKEL
+626 TSPRYTQALTLKE
-635 KLTGNATVK
+635 NVTVK

-649 GNEQKGKTLVLPV
+649 GNEQQGKTLILPV
-662 EWNKATAKPLA
+662 EWNKATAKPLV
-673 NAAQGM
+673 NAASGM
-679 EILVNGL
+679 EVLVNGL

-699 GDISKPIVVTV
+699 GAMSVTV
-710 DLLQTETIQSCTAG
+710 DLQQPEDIRSCTAG
-724 CITNYGMAVHKPRSM
+724 CITNYGMAVHKPKSM
-739 TVELSDDNIH
+739 TVELSDDNLH

-761 EIFKEGNFIEDLK
+761 EIFREGNFIEDLRID
-774 VDVAPVQARYVRFTF
+774 VDHARARYIRFTF
-789 ETPGNCPANHV
+789 EAPSNCPADHV
-800 RPGQASRIY
+800 RPGQPSRVY

-815 H
+815 R

>member
-1 MKLAWLHKSQM
+1 
-12 AFPVIVQASAFHALT
+12 
-27 VFQYQVIQHTVSTM
+27 M
-41 NIIHAY
+41 NILPKAE
-47 KMIVCTLGLMLGLS
+47 MIACVVSLMLGLS
-61 GCSHVKTQ
+61 GCSSVKTQ
-69 KDTVIIPQP
+69 RDVAIVPTP
-78 LSVEKGTGA
+78 LSMEKGTGS
-87 FTFSPHTVISV
+87 FTFGPNTVITV
-98 PADEQKPVAELFA
+98 PTEEQKPVAGLFA
-111 SLFTRPAGFTPRV
+111 SLFTRSAGFTPKV
-124 QTGQEGDICLQL
+124 QVGTEGDVCLEL
-136 DKNLSE
+136 DKNLPE
-142 DAYEMKITTKRILVK
+142 DAYEMQVSSGQIRVK
-157 AADSKG
+157 ASDSKG
-163 FFYALQNL
+163 LFYGLQNL
-171 RLLLPPAIESSD
+171 RLLLPPAIESST
-183 AQTACDWSVPE
+183 AQDTVEWTVPE
-194 MNIKD
+194 MTVKD

-229 AMLKLNRLHLHLTDD
+229 ALLKLNRLHLHLTDD
-244 NGWRLEIKKYPRLT
+244 NGWRLEIKKYPKLT
-258 EIGAWKVD
+258 EVGAWKVD
-266 RQHLPFPDRRNP
+266 RQHLPFPERRNP
-278 QKGEPAT
+278 KRGEPAT
-285 VGGFYTQE
+285 VGGYYTQA

-359 TYRFLQDIL
+359 TYEFLQDVL

-396 LCQARIRKEH
+396 LCQARIREEH
-406 LKDEEA
+406 LADEEA

-444 EDVIVFGWQGFGNA
+444 EDAIIFGWQGFGNA

-497 TLKDLFDYEPV
+497 TLKGLFDYEPV
-508 QEGWKPEYEQLLM
+508 QEGWKPEYEKLLM

-558 QKDWDLFLKG
+558 QKDWNVFLKG
-568 LDNYTAHLEQKH
+568 LDNYTAHLEQKD
-580 VTYAR
+580 VVYAR
-585 SMFNIQHRIIPDNNG
+585 SMFNIQHRIIPNDNG
-600 ALTLSLECERPDV
+600 ALTLTLECERPDV
-613 KIHYTLDGSEPTA
+613 DIHYTLDGTEPTA
-626 NSPGYGKEL
+626 TSPRYTQALTLKE
-635 KLTGNATVK
+635 NVTVK

-649 GNEQKGKTLVLPV
+649 GNEQQGKTLILPV
-662 EWNKATAKPLA
+662 EWNKATAKPLV
-673 NAAQGM
+673 NAASGM
-679 EILVNGL
+679 EVLVNGL

-699 GDISKPIVVTV
+699 GAMSVTV
-710 DLLQTETIQSCTAG
+710 DLQQPEDIRSCTAG
-724 CITNYGMAVHKPRSM
+724 CITNYGMAVHKPKSM
-739 TVELSDDNIH
+739 TVELSDDNLH

-761 EIFKEGNFIEDLK
+761 EIFREGNFIEDLTID
-774 VDVAPVQARYVRFTF
+774 VDHARARYVRFTF
-789 ETPGNCPANHV
+789 EAPSNCPADHV
-800 RPGQASRIY
+800 RPGQPSRVY

-815 H
+815 R

>member
-1 MKLAWLHKSQM
+1 
-12 AFPVIVQASAFHALT
+12 
-27 VFQYQVIQHTVSTM
+27 M
-41 NIIHAY
+41 NILP
-47 KMIVCTLGLMLGLS
+47 KTEMIACVVSLMLGLS
-61 GCSHVKTQ
+61 GCSSVKTQ
-69 KDTVIIPQP
+69 RDVAIVPTP
-78 LSVEKGTGA
+78 LSMEKGTGS
-87 FTFSPHTVISV
+87 FTFGPNTVITV
-98 PADEQKPVAELFA
+98 PTEEQKPVAGLFA
-111 SLFTRPAGFTPRV
+111 SLFTRSAGFTPKV
-124 QTGQEGDICLQL
+124 QVGTEGDVCLEL
-136 DKNLSE
+136 DKNLPE
-142 DAYEMKITTKRILVK
+142 DAYEMQVSSGQIRVK
-157 AADSKG
+157 ASDSKG
-163 FFYALQNL
+163 LFYGLQNL
-171 RLLLPPAIESSD
+171 RLLLPPAIESST
-183 AQTACDWSVPE
+183 AQDTVEWTVPE
-194 MNIKD
+194 MTVKD

-229 AMLKLNRLHLHLTDD
+229 ALLKLNRLHLHLTDD
-244 NGWRLEIKKYPRLT
+244 NGWRLEIKKYPKLT
-258 EIGAWKVD
+258 EVGAWKVD
-266 RQHLPFPDRRNP
+266 RQHLPFPERRNP
-278 QKGEPAT
+278 KRGEPAT
-285 VGGFYTQE
+285 VGGYYTQA

-359 TYRFLQDIL
+359 TYEFLQDVL

-396 LCQARIRKEH
+396 LCQARIREEH
-406 LKDEEA
+406 LADEEA

-444 EDVIVFGWQGFGNA
+444 EDAIIFGWQGFGNA

-497 TLKDLFDYEPV
+497 TLKGLFDYEPV
-508 QEGWKPEYEQLLM
+508 QEGWKPEYEKLLM

-558 QKDWDLFLKG
+558 QKDWNVFLKG
-568 LDNYTAHLEQKH
+568 LDNYTAHLEQKD
-580 VTYAR
+580 VVYAR
-585 SMFNIQHRIIPDNNG
+585 SMFNIQHRIIPNDNG
-600 ALTLSLECERPDV
+600 ALTLTLECERPDV
-613 KIHYTLDGSEPTA
+613 DIHYTLDGTEPTA
-626 NSPGYGKEL
+626 TSPRYTQALTLKE
-635 KLTGNATVK
+635 NVTVK

-649 GNEQKGKTLVLPV
+649 GNEQQGKTLILPV
-662 EWNKATAKPLA
+662 EWNKATAKPLV
-673 NAAQGM
+673 NAASGM
-679 EILVNGL
+679 EVLVNGL
-686 RGSLKQTDFEWYT
+686 CGSLKQTDFEWYT
-699 GDISKPIVVTV
+699 GAMSVTV
-710 DLLQTETIQSCTAG
+710 DLQQPEDIRSCTAG
-724 CITNYGMAVHKPRSM
+724 CITNYGMAVHKPKSM
-739 TVELSDDNIH
+739 TVELSDDNLH

-761 EIFKEGNFIEDLK
+761 EIFREGNFIEDLRID
-774 VDVAPVQARYVRFTF
+774 VDHARARYIRFTF
-789 ETPGNCPANHV
+789 EAPSNCPADHV
-800 RPGQASRIY
+800 RPGQPSRVY

-815 H
+815 R

>member
-1 MKLAWLHKSQM
+1 
-12 AFPVIVQASAFHALT
+12 
-27 VFQYQVIQHTVSTM
+27 M
-41 NIIHAY
+41 NILP
-47 KMIVCTLGLMLGLS
+47 KTEMIACVVSLMLGLS
-61 GCSHVKTQ
+61 GCSSVKTQ
-69 KDTVIIPQP
+69 RDVAIVPTP
-78 LSVEKGTGA
+78 LSMEKGTGS
-87 FTFSPHTVISV
+87 FTFDPNTVITV
-98 PADEQKPVAELFA
+98 PTEEQKPVAGLFA
-111 SLFTRPAGFTPRV
+111 SLFTRSAGFTPKV
-124 QTGQEGDICLQL
+124 QVGTEGDVCLEL
-136 DKNLSE
+136 DKNLPE
-142 DAYEMKITTKRILVK
+142 DAYEMQVSSGQIRVK
-157 AADSKG
+157 ASDSKG
-163 FFYALQNL
+163 LFYGLQNL
-171 RLLLPPAIESSD
+171 RLLLPPAIESST
-183 AQTACDWSVPE
+183 AQDTVEWTVPE
-194 MNIKD
+194 MTVKD

-229 AMLKLNRLHLHLTDD
+229 ALLKLNRLHLHLTDD
-244 NGWRLEIKKYPRLT
+244 NGWRLEIKKYPKLT
-258 EIGAWKVD
+258 EVGAWKVD
-266 RQHLPFPDRRNP
+266 RQHLPFPERRNP
-278 QKGEPAT
+278 KRGEPAT
-285 VGGFYTQE
+285 VGGYYTQA

-359 TYRFLQDIL
+359 TYEFLQDVL

-396 LCQARIRKEH
+396 LCQARIREEH
-406 LKDEEA
+406 LADEEA

-444 EDVIVFGWQGFGNA
+444 EDAIIFGWQGFGNA

-497 TLKDLFDYEPV
+497 TLKGLFDYEPV
-508 QEGWKPEYEQLLM
+508 QEGWKPEYEKLLM

-558 QKDWDLFLKG
+558 QKDWNVFLKG
-568 LDNYTAHLEQKH
+568 LDNYTAHLEQKD
-580 VTYAR
+580 VVYAR
-585 SMFNIQHRIIPDNNG
+585 SMFNIQHRIIPDDNG
-600 ALTLSLECERPDV
+600 ALTLTLECERPDV
-613 KIHYTLDGSEPTA
+613 DIHYTLDGTEPTA
-626 NSPGYGKEL
+626 TSPRYTQALTLKE
-635 KLTGNATVK
+635 NVTVK

-649 GNEQKGKTLVLPV
+649 GNEQQGKTLILPV
-662 EWNKATAKPLA
+662 EWNKATAKPLV
-673 NAAQGM
+673 NAASGM
-679 EILVNGL
+679 EVLVNGL

-699 GDISKPIVVTV
+699 GAMSVTV
-710 DLLQTETIQSCTAG
+710 DLQQPEDIRSCTAG
-724 CITNYGMAVHKPRSM
+724 CITNYGMAVHKPKSM
-739 TVELSDDNIH
+739 TVELSDDNLH

-761 EIFKEGNFIEDLK
+761 EIFREGNFIEDLTID
-774 VDVAPVQARYVRFTF
+774 VDHARARYVRFTF
-789 ETPGNCPANHV
+789 EAPSNCPADHV
-800 RPGQASRIY
+800 RPGQPSRVY

-815 H
+815 R

>member
-1 MKLAWLHKSQM
+1 
-12 AFPVIVQASAFHALT
+12 
-27 VFQYQVIQHTVSTM
+27 M
-41 NIIHAY
+41 NILP
-47 KMIVCTLGLMLGLS
+47 KTEMIVCVVSLMLGLS
-61 GCSHVKTQ
+61 GCSSVKTQ
-69 KDTVIIPQP
+69 RDVAIVPTP
-78 LSVEKGTGA
+78 LSMEKGTGS
-87 FTFSPHTVISV
+87 FTFGPNTVITV
-98 PADEQKPVAELFA
+98 PTEEQKPVAGLFA
-111 SLFTRPAGFTPRV
+111 SLFTRSAGFTPKV
-124 QTGQEGDICLQL
+124 QVGTEGDVCLEL
-136 DKNLSE
+136 DKNLPE
-142 DAYEMKITTKRILVK
+142 DAYEMQVSSGQIRVK
-157 AADSKG
+157 ASDSKG
-163 FFYALQNL
+163 LFYGLQNL
-171 RLLLPPAIESSD
+171 RLLLPPAIESST
-183 AQTACDWSVPE
+183 AQDTVEWTVPE
-194 MNIKD
+194 MTVKD

-229 AMLKLNRLHLHLTDD
+229 ALLKLNRLHLHLTDD
-244 NGWRLEIKKYPRLT
+244 NGWRLEIKKYPKLT
-258 EIGAWKVD
+258 EVGAWKVD
-266 RQHLPFPDRRNP
+266 RQHLPFPERRNP
-278 QKGEPAT
+278 KRGEPAT
-285 VGGFYTQE
+285 VGGYYTQA

-359 TYRFLQDIL
+359 TYEFLQDVL

-396 LCQARIRKEH
+396 LCQARIREEH
-406 LKDEEA
+406 LADEEA

-444 EDVIVFGWQGFGNA
+444 EDAIIFGWQGFGNA

-497 TLKDLFDYEPV
+497 TLKGLFDYEPV
-508 QEGWKPEYEQLLM
+508 QEGWKPEYEKLLM

-558 QKDWDLFLKG
+558 QKDWNVFLKG
-568 LDNYTAHLEQKH
+568 LDNYTAHLEQKD
-580 VTYAR
+580 VVYAR
-585 SMFNIQHRIIPDNNG
+585 SMFNIQHRIIPDDNG
-600 ALTLSLECERPDV
+600 APTLTLECERPDV
-613 KIHYTLDGSEPTA
+613 DIHYTLDGTEPTA
-626 NSPGYGKEL
+626 TSPRYTQALTLKE
-635 KLTGNATVK
+635 NVMVK

-649 GNEQKGKTLVLPV
+649 GNEQQGKTLILPV
-662 EWNKATAKPLA
+662 EWNKATAKPLV
-673 NAAQGM
+673 NAASGM
-679 EILVNGL
+679 EVLVNGL

-699 GDISKPIVVTV
+699 GAMSVTV
-710 DLLQTETIQSCTAG
+710 DLQQPEDIRSCTAG
-724 CITNYGMAVHKPRSM
+724 CITNYGMAVHKPKSM
-739 TVELSDDNIH
+739 TVELSDDNLH

-761 EIFKEGNFIEDLK
+761 EIFREGNFIEDLTIN
-774 VDVAPVQARYVRFTF
+774 VENVQARYVRFTF
-789 ETPGNCPANHV
+789 EVPGNCPEDHV

-815 H
+815 R

>member
-1 MKLAWLHKSQM
+1 
-12 AFPVIVQASAFHALT
+12 
-27 VFQYQVIQHTVSTM
+27 M
-41 NIIHAY
+41 NILPKAE
-47 KMIVCTLGLMLGLS
+47 MIACVVSLMLGLS
-61 GCSHVKTQ
+61 GCSSVKTQ
-69 KDTVIIPQP
+69 RDVAIVPTP
-78 LSVEKGTGA
+78 LSMEKGTGS
-87 FTFSPHTVISV
+87 FTFGPNTVITV
-98 PADEQKPVAELFA
+98 PTEEQKPVAGLFA
-111 SLFTRPAGFTPRV
+111 SLFTRSAGFTPKV
-124 QTGQEGDICLQL
+124 QVGTEGDVCLEL
-136 DKNLSE
+136 DKNLPE
-142 DAYEMKITTKRILVK
+142 DAYEMQVSSGQIRVK
-157 AADSKG
+157 ASDSKG
-163 FFYALQNL
+163 LFYGLQNL
-171 RLLLPPAIESSD
+171 RLLLPPAIESST
-183 AQTACDWSVPE
+183 AQDTVEWTVPE
-194 MNIKD
+194 MTVKD

-229 AMLKLNRLHLHLTDD
+229 ALLKLNRLHLHLTDD
-244 NGWRLEIKKYPRLT
+244 NGWRLEIKKYPKLT
-258 EIGAWKVD
+258 EVGAWKVD
-266 RQHLPFPDRRNP
+266 RQHLPFPERRNP
-278 QKGEPAT
+278 KRGEPAT
-285 VGGFYTQE
+285 VGGYYTQA

-359 TYRFLQDIL
+359 TYEFLQDVL

-396 LCQARIRKEH
+396 LCQARIREEH
-406 LKDEEA
+406 LADEEA

-444 EDVIVFGWQGFGNA
+444 EDAIIFGWQGFGNA

-497 TLKDLFDYEPV
+497 TLKGLFDYEPV
-508 QEGWKPEYEQLLM
+508 QEGWKPEYEKLLM

-558 QKDWDLFLKG
+558 QKDWNVFLKG
-568 LDNYTAHLEQKH
+568 LDNYTAHLEQKD
-580 VTYAR
+580 VVYAR
-585 SMFNIQHRIIPDNNG
+585 YMFNIQHRIIPDDNG
-600 ALTLSLECERPDV
+600 ALTLTLECERPDV
-613 KIHYTLDGSEPTA
+613 DIHYILDGTEPTA
-626 NSPGYGKEL
+626 TSPRYTQALTLKE
-635 KLTGNATVK
+635 NVTVK

-649 GNEQKGKTLVLPV
+649 GNEQQGKTLILPV
-662 EWNKATAKPLA
+662 EWNKATAKPLV
-673 NAAQGM
+673 NAASGM
-679 EILVNGL
+679 EVLVNGL

-699 GDISKPIVVTV
+699 GAMSVTV
-710 DLLQTETIQSCTAG
+710 DLQQPEDIRSCTAG
-724 CITNYGMAVHKPRSM
+724 CITNYGMAVHKPKSM
-739 TVELSDDNIH
+739 TVELSDDNLH

-761 EIFKEGNFIEDLK
+761 EIFREGNFIEDLRID
-774 VDVAPVQARYVRFTF
+774 VDHARARYIRFTF
-789 ETPGNCPANHV
+789 EAPSNCPADHV
-800 RPGQASRIY
+800 RPGQPSRVY

-815 H
+815 R

>member
-1 MKLAWLHKSQM
+1 
-12 AFPVIVQASAFHALT
+12 
-27 VFQYQVIQHTVSTM
+27 M
-41 NIIHAY
+41 NILPKAE
-47 KMIVCTLGLMLGLS
+47 MIACVVSLMLGLS
-61 GCSHVKTQ
+61 GCSSVKTQ
-69 KDTVIIPQP
+69 RDVAIVPTP
-78 LSVEKGTGA
+78 LSMEKGTGS
-87 FTFSPHTVISV
+87 FTFGPNTVITV
-98 PADEQKPVAELFA
+98 PTEEQKPVAGLFA
-111 SLFTRPAGFTPRV
+111 SLFTRSAGFTPKV
-124 QTGQEGDICLQL
+124 QVGTEGDVCLEL
-136 DKNLSE
+136 DKNLPE
-142 DAYEMKITTKRILVK
+142 DAYEMQVSSGQIRVK
-157 AADSKG
+157 ASDSKG
-163 FFYALQNL
+163 LFYGLQNL
-171 RLLLPPAIESSD
+171 RLLLPPAIESST
-183 AQTACDWSVPE
+183 AQDTVEWTVPE
-194 MNIKD
+194 MTVKD

-229 AMLKLNRLHLHLTDD
+229 ALLKLNRLHLHLTDD
-244 NGWRLEIKKYPRLT
+244 NGWRLEIRKYPKLT
-258 EIGAWKVD
+258 EVGAWKVD
-266 RQHLPFPDRRNP
+266 RQHLPFPERRNP
-278 QKGEPAT
+278 KRGEPAT
-285 VGGFYTQE
+285 VGGYYTQA

-359 TYRFLQDIL
+359 TYEFLQDVL

-396 LCQARIRKEH
+396 LCQARIREEH
-406 LKDEEA
+406 LADEEA

-444 EDVIVFGWQGFGNA
+444 EDAIIFGWQGFGNA

-497 TLKDLFDYEPV
+497 TLKGLFDYEPV
-508 QEGWKPEYEQLLM
+508 QEGWKPEYEKLLM

-558 QKDWDLFLKG
+558 QKDWNVFLKG
-568 LDNYTAHLEQKH
+568 LDNYTAHLEQKD
-580 VTYAR
+580 VVYAR
-585 SMFNIQHRIIPDNNG
+585 SMFNIQHRIIPNDNG
-600 ALTLSLECERPDV
+600 ALTLTLECERPDV
-613 KIHYTLDGSEPTA
+613 DIHYTLDGTEPTA
-626 NSPGYGKEL
+626 TSPRYTQALTLKE
-635 KLTGNATVK
+635 NVTVK

-649 GNEQKGKTLVLPV
+649 GNEQQGKTLILPV
-662 EWNKATAKPLA
+662 EWNKATAKPLV
-673 NAAQGM
+673 NAASGM
-679 EILVNGL
+679 EVLVNGL

-699 GDISKPIVVTV
+699 GAMSVTV
-710 DLLQTETIQSCTAG
+710 DLQQPEDIRSCTAG
-724 CITNYGMAVHKPRSM
+724 CITNYGMAVHKPKSM
-739 TVELSDDNIH
+739 TVELSDDNLH

-761 EIFKEGNFIEDLK
+761 EIFREGNFIEDLRID
-774 VDVAPVQARYVRFTF
+774 VDHARARYIRFTF
-789 ETPGNCPANHV
+789 EAPSNCPADHV
-800 RPGQASRIY
+800 RPGQPSRVY

-815 H
+815 R

>member
-1 MKLAWLHKSQM
+1 MIAC
-12 AFPVIVQASAFHALT
+12 V
-27 VFQYQVIQHTVSTM
+27 VS
-41 NIIHAY
+41 
-47 KMIVCTLGLMLGLS
+47 LMLGLS
-61 GCSHVKTQ
+61 GCSSVKTQ
-69 KDTVIIPQP
+69 RDVAIVPTP
-78 LSVEKGTGA
+78 LSMEKGTGS
-87 FTFSPHTVISV
+87 FTFGPNTVITV
-98 PADEQKPVAELFA
+98 PTEEQKPVAGLFA
-111 SLFTRPAGFTPRV
+111 SLFTRSAGFTPKV
-124 QTGQEGDICLQL
+124 QVGTEGDVCLEL
-136 DKNLSE
+136 DKNLPE
-142 DAYEMKITTKRILVK
+142 DAYEMQVSSGQIRVK
-157 AADSKG
+157 ASDSKG
-163 FFYALQNL
+163 LFYGLQNL
-171 RLLLPPAIESSD
+171 RLLLPPAIESST
-183 AQTACDWSVPE
+183 AQDTVEWTVPE
-194 MNIKD
+194 MTVKD

-229 AMLKLNRLHLHLTDD
+229 ALLKLNRLHLHLTDD
-244 NGWRLEIKKYPRLT
+244 NGWRLEIKKYPKLT
-258 EIGAWKVD
+258 EVGAWKVD
-266 RQHLPFPDRRNP
+266 RQHLPFPERRNS
-278 QKGEPAT
+278 KRGEPAT
-285 VGGFYTQE
+285 VGGYYTQA

-359 TYRFLQDIL
+359 TYEFLQDVL

-396 LCQARIRKEH
+396 LCQARIREEH
-406 LKDEEA
+406 LADEEA

-444 EDVIVFGWQGFGNA
+444 EDAIIFGWQGFGNA

-497 TLKDLFDYEPV
+497 TLKGLFDYEPV
-508 QEGWKPEYEQLLM
+508 QEGWKPEYEKLLM

-558 QKDWDLFLKG
+558 QKDWNVFLKG
-568 LDNYTAHLEQKH
+568 LDNYTAHLEQKD
-580 VTYAR
+580 VVYAR
-585 SMFNIQHRIIPDNNG
+585 SMFNIQHRIIPNDNG
-600 ALTLSLECERPDV
+600 ALTLTLECERPDV
-613 KIHYTLDGSEPTA
+613 DIHYTLDGTEPTA
-626 NSPGYGKEL
+626 TSPRYTQALTLKE
-635 KLTGNATVK
+635 NVTVK

-649 GNEQKGKTLVLPV
+649 GNEQQGKTLILPV
-662 EWNKATAKPLA
+662 EWNKATAKPLV
-673 NAAQGM
+673 NAASGM
-679 EILVNGL
+679 EALVNGL

-699 GDISKPIVVTV
+699 GAMSVTV
-710 DLLQTETIQSCTAG
+710 DLQQPEDIRSCTAG
-724 CITNYGMAVHKPRSM
+724 CITNYGMAVHKPKSM
-739 TVELSDDNIH
+739 TVELSDDNLH

-761 EIFKEGNFIEDLK
+761 EIFREGNFIEDLRID
-774 VDVAPVQARYVRFTF
+774 VDHARARYIRFTF
-789 ETPGNCPANHV
+789 EAPSNCPADHV
-800 RPGQASRIY
+800 RPGQPSRVY

-815 H
+815 R

>member
-1 MKLAWLHKSQM
+1 
-12 AFPVIVQASAFHALT
+12 
-27 VFQYQVIQHTVSTM
+27 M
-41 NIIHAY
+41 NILPKAE
-47 KMIVCTLGLMLGLS
+47 MIACVVSLMLGLS
-61 GCSHVKTQ
+61 GCSSVKTQ
-69 KDTVIIPQP
+69 RDVAIVPTP
-78 LSVEKGTGA
+78 LSMEKGTGS
-87 FTFSPHTVISV
+87 FTFGPNTVITV
-98 PADEQKPVAELFA
+98 PTEEQKPVAGLFA
-111 SLFTRPAGFTPRV
+111 SLFTRSAGFTPKIQV
-124 QTGQEGDICLQL
+124 GTEGDVCLEL
-136 DKNLSE
+136 DKNLPE
-142 DAYEMKITTKRILVK
+142 DAYEMQVSSGQIRVK
-157 AADSKG
+157 ASDSKG
-163 FFYALQNL
+163 LFYGLQNL
-171 RLLLPPAIESSD
+171 RLLLPPAIESST
-183 AQTACDWSVPE
+183 AQDTVEWTVPE
-194 MNIKD
+194 MTVKD

-229 AMLKLNRLHLHLTDD
+229 ALLKLNRLHLHLTDD
-244 NGWRLEIKKYPRLT
+244 NGWRLEIKKYPKQT
-258 EIGAWKVD
+258 EVGAWKVD
-266 RQHLPFPDRRNP
+266 RQHLPFPERRNP
-278 QKGEPAT
+278 KRGEPAT
-285 VGGFYTQE
+285 VGGYYTQA

-359 TYRFLQDIL
+359 TYEFLQDVL

-396 LCQARIRKEH
+396 LCQARIREEH
-406 LKDEEA
+406 LADEEA

-444 EDVIVFGWQGFGNA
+444 EDAIIFGWQGFGNA

-497 TLKDLFDYEPV
+497 TLKGLFDYEPV
-508 QEGWKPEYEQLLM
+508 QEGWKPEYEKLLM

-558 QKDWDLFLKG
+558 QKDWNVFLKG
-568 LDNYTAHLEQKH
+568 LDNYTAHLEQKD
-580 VTYAR
+580 VVYAR
-585 SMFNIQHRIIPDNNG
+585 SMFNIQHRIVPDDNG
-600 ALTLSLECERPDV
+600 ALTLTLECERPDV
-613 KIHYTLDGSEPTA
+613 DIHYTLDGTEPTA
-626 NSPGYGKEL
+626 TSPRYTQALTLKE
-635 KLTGNATVK
+635 NVTVK

-649 GNEQKGKTLVLPV
+649 GNEQQGKTLILPV
-662 EWNKATAKPLA
+662 EWNKATAKPLV
-673 NAAQGM
+673 NAASGM
-679 EILVNGL
+679 EVLVNGL

-699 GDISKPIVVTV
+699 GAMSVTV
-710 DLLQTETIQSCTAG
+710 DLQQPEDIRSCTAG
-724 CITNYGMAVHKPRSM
+724 CITNYGMAVHKPKSM
-739 TVELSDDNIH
+739 TVELSDDNLH

-761 EIFKEGNFIEDLK
+761 EIFREGNFIEDLRID
-774 VDVAPVQARYVRFTF
+774 VDHARARYIRFTF
-789 ETPGNCPANHV
+789 EAPSNCPADHV
-800 RPGQASRIY
+800 RPGQPSRVY

-815 H
+815 R

>member
-1 MKLAWLHKSQM
+1 
-12 AFPVIVQASAFHALT
+12 
-27 VFQYQVIQHTVSTM
+27 M
-41 NIIHAY
+41 NILPKAE
-47 KMIVCTLGLMLGLS
+47 MIACVVSLMLGLS
-61 GCSHVKTQ
+61 GCSSVKTQ
-69 KDTVIIPQP
+69 RDVAIVPTP
-78 LSVEKGTGA
+78 LSMEKGTGS
-87 FTFSPHTVISV
+87 FTFGPNTVITV
-98 PADEQKPVAELFA
+98 PTEEQKPVAGLFA
-111 SLFTRPAGFTPRV
+111 SLFTRSAGFTPKV
-124 QTGQEGDICLQL
+124 QVGTEGDVCLEL
-136 DKNLSE
+136 DKNLPE
-142 DAYEMKITTKRILVK
+142 DAYEMQVSSGQIRVK
-157 AADSKG
+157 ASDSKG
-163 FFYALQNL
+163 LFYGLQNL
-171 RLLLPPAIESSD
+171 RLLLPPAIESST
-183 AQTACDWSVPE
+183 AQDTVEWTVPE
-194 MNIKD
+194 MTVKD

-229 AMLKLNRLHLHLTDD
+229 ALLKLNRLHLHLTDD
-244 NGWRLEIKKYPRLT
+244 NGWRLEIKKYPKLT
-258 EIGAWKVD
+258 EVGAWKVD
-266 RQHLPFPDRRNP
+266 RQHLPFPERRNP
-278 QKGEPAT
+278 KRGEPAT
-285 VGGFYTQE
+285 VGGYYTQA

-359 TYRFLQDIL
+359 TYEFLQDVL

-396 LCQARIRKEH
+396 LCQARIREEH
-406 LKDEEA
+406 LADEEA

-488 EPLTYFGNN
+488 EPVTYFGNN
-497 TLKDLFDYEPV
+497 TLKGLFDYEPV
-508 QEGWKPEYEQLLM
+508 QEGWKPEYEKLLM

-558 QKDWDLFLKG
+558 QKDWNVLLKG
-568 LDNYTAHLEQKH
+568 LDNYTAHLEQKD
-580 VTYAR
+580 VVYAR
-585 SMFNIQHRIIPDNNG
+585 SMFNIQHRIVPDDNG
-600 ALTLSLECERPDV
+600 ALALTLECERPDV
-613 KIHYTLDGSEPTA
+613 DIHYTLDGTEPTA
-626 NSPGYGKEL
+626 TSPRYTQALTLKE
-635 KLTGNATVK
+635 NVTVK

-649 GNEQKGKTLVLPV
+649 GNEQQGKTLILPV
-662 EWNKATAKPLA
+662 EWNKATAKPLV
-673 NAAQGM
+673 NAAPGM
-679 EILVNGL
+679 EVLVNGL

-699 GDISKPIVVTV
+699 GAMSVTV
-710 DLLQTETIQSCTAG
+710 DLQQPEDIRSCTAG
-724 CITNYGMAVHKPRSM
+724 CITNYGMAVHKPKSM
-739 TVELSDDNIH
+739 TVELSDDNLH

-761 EIFKEGNFIEDLK
+761 EIFREGNFIENLTID
-774 VDVAPVQARYVRFTF
+774 VDHARAR
-789 ETPGNCPANHV
+789 
-800 RPGQASRIY
+800 
-809 LDELII
+809 
-815 H
+815 

>member
-1 MKLAWLHKSQM
+1 
-12 AFPVIVQASAFHALT
+12 
-27 VFQYQVIQHTVSTM
+27 M
-41 NIIHAY
+41 NILP
-47 KMIVCTLGLMLGLS
+47 KTEMIACVVSLMLGLS
-61 GCSHVKTQ
+61 GCSSVKTQ
-69 KDTVIIPQP
+69 RDVAIVPTP
-78 LSVEKGTGA
+78 LSMEKGTGS
-87 FTFSPHTVISV
+87 FTFGPNTVITV
-98 PADEQKPVAELFA
+98 PTEEQKPVAGLFA
-111 SLFTRPAGFTPRV
+111 SLFTRSAGFTPKV
-124 QTGQEGDICLQL
+124 QVGTEGDVCLEL
-136 DKNLSE
+136 DKNLPE
-142 DAYEMKITTKRILVK
+142 DAYEMQVSSGQIRVK
-157 AADSKG
+157 ASDSKG
-163 FFYALQNL
+163 LFYGLQNL
-171 RLLLPPAIESSD
+171 RLLLPPAIESST
-183 AQTACDWSVPE
+183 AQDTVEWTVPE
-194 MNIKD
+194 MTVKD

-229 AMLKLNRLHLHLTDD
+229 ALLKLNRLHLHLTDD
-244 NGWRLEIKKYPRLT
+244 NGWRLEIKKYPKLT
-258 EIGAWKVD
+258 EVGAWKVD
-266 RQHLPFPDRRNP
+266 RQHLPFPERRNP
-278 QKGEPAT
+278 KRGEPAT
-285 VGGFYTQE
+285 LGGYYTQA

-359 TYRFLQDIL
+359 TYEFLQDVL

-396 LCQARIRKEH
+396 LCQARIREEH
-406 LKDEEA
+406 LADEEA

-444 EDVIVFGWQGFGNA
+444 EDAIIFGWQGFGNA

-497 TLKDLFDYEPV
+497 TLKGLFDYEPV
-508 QEGWKPEYEQLLM
+508 QEGWKPEYEKLLM

-558 QKDWDLFLKG
+558 QKDWNVFLKG
-568 LDNYTAHLEQKH
+568 LDNYTAHLEQKD
-580 VTYAR
+580 VLYAR
-585 SMFNIQHRIIPDNNG
+585 SMFNIQHRIIPDDNG
-600 ALTLSLECERPDV
+600 ALTLTLECERPDV
-613 KIHYTLDGSEPTA
+613 DIHYTLDGTEPTA
-626 NSPGYGKEL
+626 TSPRYTQALTLKE
-635 KLTGNATVK
+635 NVTVK

-649 GNEQKGKTLVLPV
+649 GNEQQGKTLILPV
-662 EWNKATAKPLA
+662 EWNKATAKPLV
-673 NAAQGM
+673 NAASGM
-679 EILVNGL
+679 EVLVNGL

-699 GDISKPIVVTV
+699 GAMSVTV
-710 DLLQTETIQSCTAG
+710 DLQQPEDIRSCTAG
-724 CITNYGMAVHKPRSM
+724 CITNYGMAVHKPKSM
-739 TVELSDDNIH
+739 TVELSDDNLH

-761 EIFKEGNFIEDLK
+761 EIFREGNFIENLTID
-774 VDVAPVQARYVRFTF
+774 VDHARARYVRFTF
-789 ETPGNCPANHV
+789 EAPSNCPADHV
-800 RPGQASRIY
+800 RPGQPSRVY

-815 H
+815 R

>member
-1 MKLAWLHKSQM
+1 
-12 AFPVIVQASAFHALT
+12 
-27 VFQYQVIQHTVSTM
+27 M
-41 NIIHAY
+41 NILP
-47 KMIVCTLGLMLGLS
+47 KTEMIACVVSLMLGLS
-61 GCSHVKTQ
+61 GCSSVKTQ
-69 KDTVIIPQP
+69 RDVAIVPTP
-78 LSVEKGTGA
+78 LSMEKGTGS
-87 FTFSPHTVISV
+87 FTFGPNTVITV
-98 PADEQKPVAELFA
+98 PTEEQKPVAGLFA
-111 SLFTRPAGFTPRV
+111 SLFTRSAGFTPKV
-124 QTGQEGDICLQL
+124 QVGTEGDVCLEL
-136 DKNLSE
+136 DKNLPE
-142 DAYEMKITTKRILVK
+142 DAYEMQVSLGQIRVK
-157 AADSKG
+157 ASDSKG
-163 FFYALQNL
+163 LFYGLQNL
-171 RLLLPPAIESSD
+171 RLLLPPAIESST
-183 AQTACDWSVPE
+183 AQDTVEWTVPE
-194 MNIKD
+194 MTVKD

-229 AMLKLNRLHLHLTDD
+229 ALLKLNRLHLHLTDD
-244 NGWRLEIKKYPRLT
+244 NGWRLEIKKYPKLT
-258 EIGAWKVD
+258 EVGAWKVD
-266 RQHLPFPDRRNP
+266 RQHLPFPERRNS
-278 QKGEPAT
+278 KRGEPAT
-285 VGGFYTQE
+285 VGGYYTQA

-315 PAHSNAALASYPE
+315 PAHSNAALTSYPE

-359 TYRFLQDIL
+359 TYEFLQDVL
-368 DEVIALFPSRY
+368 DEVITLFPSRY

-396 LCQARIRKEH
+396 LCQARIREEH
-406 LKDEEA
+406 LADEEA

-444 EDVIVFGWQGFGNA
+444 EDAIIFGWQGFGNA

-497 TLKDLFDYEPV
+497 TLKGLFDYEPV
-508 QEGWKPEYEQLLM
+508 QEGWKPEYEKLLM

-558 QKDWDLFLKG
+558 QKDWNVFLKG
-568 LDNYTAHLEQKH
+568 LDNYTAHLEQKD
-580 VTYAR
+580 VVYAR
-585 SMFNIQHRIIPDNNG
+585 SMFNIQHRIIPNDNG
-600 ALTLSLECERPDV
+600 ALTLTLECERPDV
-613 KIHYTLDGSEPTA
+613 DIHYTLDGTEPTA
-626 NSPGYGKEL
+626 TSPRYTQALTLKE
-635 KLTGNATVK
+635 NVTVK

-649 GNEQKGKTLVLPV
+649 GNEQQGKTLILPV
-662 EWNKATAKPLA
+662 EWNKATAKPLV
-673 NAAQGM
+673 NAASGM
-679 EILVNGL
+679 EVLVNGL

-699 GDISKPIVVTV
+699 GAMSVTV
-710 DLLQTETIQSCTAG
+710 DLQQPEDIRSCTAG
-724 CITNYGMAVHKPRSM
+724 CITNYGMAVHKPKSM
-739 TVELSDDNIH
+739 TVELSDDNLH

-761 EIFKEGNFIEDLK
+761 EIFRVGNFIEDLRID
-774 VDVAPVQARYVRFTF
+774 VDHARARYIRFTF
-789 ETPGNCPANHV
+789 EAPSNCPADHV
-800 RPGQASRIY
+800 RPGQPSRVY

-815 H
+815 R

>member
-1 MKLAWLHKSQM
+1 
-12 AFPVIVQASAFHALT
+12 
-27 VFQYQVIQHTVSTM
+27 M
-41 NIIHAY
+41 NILPKAE
-47 KMIVCTLGLMLGLS
+47 MIACVVSLMLGLS
-61 GCSHVKTQ
+61 GCSSVKTQ
-69 KDTVIIPQP
+69 RDVAIVPTP
-78 LSVEKGTGA
+78 LSMEKGTGS
-87 FTFSPHTVISV
+87 FTFGPNTVITV
-98 PADEQKPVAELFA
+98 PTEEQKPVAGLFA
-111 SLFTRPAGFTPRV
+111 SLFTRSAGFTPKV
-124 QTGQEGDICLQL
+124 QVGTEGDVCLEL
-136 DKNLSE
+136 DKNLPE
-142 DAYEMKITTKRILVK
+142 DAYEMQVSSGQIRVK
-157 AADSKG
+157 ASDSKG
-163 FFYALQNL
+163 LFYGLQNL
-171 RLLLPPAIESSD
+171 RLLLPPAIESST
-183 AQTACDWSVPE
+183 AQDTVEWTVPE
-194 MNIKD
+194 MTVKD

-229 AMLKLNRLHLHLTDD
+229 ALLKLNRLHLHLTDD
-244 NGWRLEIKKYPRLT
+244 NGWRLEIKKYPKLT
-258 EIGAWKVD
+258 EVGAWKVD
-266 RQHLPFPDRRNP
+266 RQHLPFPERRNP
-278 QKGEPAT
+278 KRGEPAT
-285 VGGFYTQE
+285 VGGYYTQA

-359 TYRFLQDIL
+359 TYEFLQDVL

-396 LCQARIRKEH
+396 LCQARIREEH
-406 LKDEEA
+406 LADEEA

-444 EDVIVFGWQGFGNA
+444 EDAIIFGWQGFGNA

-497 TLKDLFDYEPV
+497 TLKGLFDYEPV
-508 QEGWKPEYEQLLM
+508 QEGWKPEYEKLLM

-558 QKDWDLFLKG
+558 QKDWNVFLKG
-568 LDNYTAHLEQKH
+568 LDNYTAHLEQKD
-580 VTYAR
+580 VVYAR
-585 SMFNIQHRIIPDNNG
+585 SMFNIQHRIIPDDNG
-600 ALTLSLECERPDV
+600 ALTLTLECERPDV
-613 KIHYTLDGSEPTA
+613 DIHYTLDGTEPTA
-626 NSPGYGKEL
+626 TSPRYTQALTLKE
-635 KLTGNATVK
+635 NVTVK

-649 GNEQKGKTLVLPV
+649 GNEQQGKTLILPV
-662 EWNKATAKPLA
+662 EWNKATAKPLV
-673 NAAQGM
+673 NAASGM
-679 EILVNGL
+679 EVLVNGL

-699 GDISKPIVVTV
+699 GAMSVTV
-710 DLLQTETIQSCTAG
+710 DLQQPEDIRSCTAG
-724 CITNYGMAVHKPRSM
+724 CITNYGMAVHKPKSM
-739 TVELSDDNIH
+739 TVELSDDNLH

-761 EIFKEGNFIEDLK
+761 EIFREGNFIEDLRID
-774 VDVAPVQARYVRFTF
+774 VDHARARYIRFTF
-789 ETPGNCPANHV
+789 EAPSNCPADHV
-800 RPGQASRIY
+800 RPGQPSRVY

-815 H
+815 R

>member
-1 MKLAWLHKSQM
+1 
-12 AFPVIVQASAFHALT
+12 
-27 VFQYQVIQHTVSTM
+27 M
-41 NIIHAY
+41 NILPKAE
-47 KMIVCTLGLMLGLS
+47 MIACVVSLMLGLS
-61 GCSHVKTQ
+61 GCSSVKTQ
-69 KDTVIIPQP
+69 RDVAIVPTP
-78 LSVEKGTGA
+78 LSMEKGTGS
-87 FTFSPHTVISV
+87 FTFGPNTVITV
-98 PADEQKPVAELFA
+98 PTEEQKPVAGLFA
-111 SLFTRPAGFTPRV
+111 SLFTRSAGFTPKV
-124 QTGQEGDICLQL
+124 QVGTEGDVCLEL
-136 DKNLSE
+136 DKNLPE
-142 DAYEMKITTKRILVK
+142 DAYEMQVSSGQIRVK
-157 AADSKG
+157 ASDSKG
-163 FFYALQNL
+163 LFYGLQNL
-171 RLLLPPAIESSD
+171 RLLLPPAIESST
-183 AQTACDWSVPE
+183 AQDTVEWTVPE
-194 MNIKD
+194 MTVKD

-229 AMLKLNRLHLHLTDD
+229 ALLKLNRLHLHLTDD
-244 NGWRLEIKKYPRLT
+244 NGWRLEIKKYPKLT
-258 EIGAWKVD
+258 EVGAWKVD
-266 RQHLPFPDRRNP
+266 RQHLPFPERRNP
-278 QKGEPAT
+278 KRGEPAT
-285 VGGFYTQE
+285 VGGYYTQA

-359 TYRFLQDIL
+359 TYEFLQDVL

-396 LCQARIRKEH
+396 LCQARIREEH
-406 LKDEEA
+406 LADEEA

-444 EDVIVFGWQGFGNA
+444 EDAIIFGWQGFGNA

-497 TLKDLFDYEPV
+497 TLKGLFDYEPV
-508 QEGWKPEYEQLLM
+508 QEGWKPEYEKLLM

-558 QKDWDLFLKG
+558 QKDWNVFLKG
-568 LDNYTAHLEQKH
+568 LDNYTAHLEQKD
-580 VTYAR
+580 VVYAR
-585 SMFNIQHRIIPDNNG
+585 SMFNIQHRIIPNDNG
-600 ALTLSLECERPDV
+600 ALTLTLECERPDV
-613 KIHYTLDGSEPTA
+613 DIHYTLDGTEPTA
-626 NSPGYGKEL
+626 TSPRYTQALTLKE
-635 KLTGNATVK
+635 NVTVK

-649 GNEQKGKTLVLPV
+649 GNEQQGKTLILPV
-662 EWNKATAKPLA
+662 EWNKATAKPLV
-673 NAAQGM
+673 NAASGM
-679 EILVNGL
+679 EVLVNGL

-699 GDISKPIVVTV
+699 GAMSVTV
-710 DLLQTETIQSCTAG
+710 DLQQPEDIRSCTAG
-724 CITNYGMAVHKPRSM
+724 CITNYGMAVHKPKSM
-739 TVELSDDNIH
+739 TVELSDDNLH

-761 EIFKEGNFIEDLK
+761 EIFREGNFIENLTID
-774 VDVAPVQARYVRFTF
+774 VDHARARYIRFTF
-789 ETPGNCPANHV
+789 EAPSNCPADHV
-800 RPGQASRIY
+800 RPGQPSRVY

-815 H
+815 R

>member
-1 MKLAWLHKSQM
+1 
-12 AFPVIVQASAFHALT
+12 
-27 VFQYQVIQHTVSTM
+27 M
-41 NIIHAY
+41 NILP
-47 KMIVCTLGLMLGLS
+47 KTEMIACVVSLMLGLS
-61 GCSHVKTQ
+61 GCSSVKTQ
-69 KDTVIIPQP
+69 RDVAIVPTP
-78 LSVEKGTGA
+78 LSMEKGTGS
-87 FTFSPHTVISV
+87 FTFGPNTVITV
-98 PADEQKPVAELFA
+98 PTEEQKPVAGLFA
-111 SLFTRPAGFTPRV
+111 SLFTRSAGFTPKV
-124 QTGQEGDICLQL
+124 QVGTEGDVCLEL
-136 DKNLSE
+136 DKNLPE
-142 DAYEMKITTKRILVK
+142 DAYEMQVSSGQIRVK
-157 AADSKG
+157 ASDSKG
-163 FFYALQNL
+163 LFYGLQNL
-171 RLLLPPAIESSD
+171 RLLLPPAIESST
-183 AQTACDWSVPE
+183 AQDTVEWTVPE
-194 MNIKD
+194 MTVKD

-229 AMLKLNRLHLHLTDD
+229 ALLKLNRLHLHLTDD
-244 NGWRLEIKKYPRLT
+244 NGWRLEIKKYPKLT
-258 EIGAWKVD
+258 EVGAWKVD
-266 RQHLPFPDRRNP
+266 RQHLPFPERRNP
-278 QKGEPAT
+278 KRGEPAT
-285 VGGFYTQE
+285 VGGYYTQA

-359 TYRFLQDIL
+359 TYEFLQDVL

-386 ATKTN
+386 ETKTN

-396 LCQARIRKEH
+396 LCQARIREEH
-406 LKDEEA
+406 LADEEA

-444 EDVIVFGWQGFGNA
+444 EDAIIFGWQGFGNA

-497 TLKDLFDYEPV
+497 TLKGLFDYEPV
-508 QEGWKPEYEQLLM
+508 QEGWKPEYEKLLM

-558 QKDWDLFLKG
+558 QKDWNVFLKG
-568 LDNYTAHLEQKH
+568 LDNYTAHLEQKD
-580 VTYAR
+580 VVYAR
-585 SMFNIQHRIIPDNNG
+585 SMFNIQHRIIPDDNG
-600 ALTLSLECERPDV
+600 ALTLTLECERPDV
-613 KIHYTLDGSEPTA
+613 DIHYTLDGTEPTA
-626 NSPGYGKEL
+626 TSPRYTQALTLKE
-635 KLTGNATVK
+635 NVTVK

-649 GNEQKGKTLVLPV
+649 GNEQQGKTLILPV
-662 EWNKATAKPLA
+662 EWNKATAKPLV
-673 NAAQGM
+673 NAASGM
-679 EILVNGL
+679 EVLVNGL

-699 GDISKPIVVTV
+699 GAMSVTV
-710 DLLQTETIQSCTAG
+710 DLQQPEDIRSCTAG
-724 CITNYGMAVHKPRSM
+724 CITNYGMAVHKPKSM
-739 TVELSDDNIH
+739 TVELSDDNLH

-761 EIFKEGNFIEDLK
+761 EIFREGNFIEDLRID
-774 VDVAPVQARYVRFTF
+774 VDHARARYIRFTF
-789 ETPGNCPANHV
+789 EAPSNCPADHV
-800 RPGQASRIY
+800 RPGQPSRVY

-815 H
+815 R

>member
-1 MKLAWLHKSQM
+1 
-12 AFPVIVQASAFHALT
+12 
-27 VFQYQVIQHTVSTM
+27 M
-41 NIIHAY
+41 NILP
-47 KMIVCTLGLMLGLS
+47 KTEMIACVVSLMLGLS
-61 GCSHVKTQ
+61 GCSSVKTQ
-69 KDTVIIPQP
+69 RDVAIVPTP
-78 LSVEKGTGA
+78 LSMEKGTGS
-87 FTFSPHTVISV
+87 FTFGPNTVITV
-98 PADEQKPVAELFA
+98 PTEEQKPVAGLFA
-111 SLFTRPAGFTPRV
+111 SLFTRSAGFTPKV
-124 QTGQEGDICLQL
+124 QVGTEGDVCLEL
-136 DKNLSE
+136 DKKLPE
-142 DAYEMKITTKRILVK
+142 DAYEMQVSSGQIRVK
-157 AADSKG
+157 ASDSKG
-163 FFYALQNL
+163 LFYGLQNL
-171 RLLLPPAIESSD
+171 RLLLPPAIESST
-183 AQTACDWSVPE
+183 AQDTVEWTVPE
-194 MNIKD
+194 MTVKD

-229 AMLKLNRLHLHLTDD
+229 ALLKLNRLHLHLTDD
-244 NGWRLEIKKYPRLT
+244 NGWRLEIKKYPKLT
-258 EIGAWKVD
+258 EVGAWKVD
-266 RQHLPFPDRRNP
+266 RQHLPFPERRNP
-278 QKGEPAT
+278 KRGEPAT
-285 VGGFYTQE
+285 VGGYYTQA

-359 TYRFLQDIL
+359 TYEFLQDVL

-396 LCQARIRKEH
+396 LCQARIREEH
-406 LKDEEA
+406 LADEEA

-444 EDVIVFGWQGFGNA
+444 EDAIIFGWQGFGNA

-497 TLKDLFDYEPV
+497 TLKGLFDYEPV
-508 QEGWKPEYEQLLM
+508 QEGWKPEYEKLLM

-558 QKDWDLFLKG
+558 QKDWNVFLKG
-568 LDNYTAHLEQKH
+568 LDNYTAHLEQKD
-580 VTYAR
+580 VVYAR
-585 SMFNIQHRIIPDNNG
+585 SMFNIQHRIIPNDNG
-600 ALTLSLECERPDV
+600 ALTLTLECERPDV
-613 KIHYTLDGSEPTA
+613 DIHYTLDGTEPTA
-626 NSPGYGKEL
+626 TSPRYTQALTLKE
-635 KLTGNATVK
+635 NVTVK

-649 GNEQKGKTLVLPV
+649 GNEQQGKTLILPV
-662 EWNKATAKPLA
+662 EWNKATAKPLV
-673 NAAQGM
+673 NAASGM
-679 EILVNGL
+679 EVLVNGL

-699 GDISKPIVVTV
+699 GAMSVTV
-710 DLLQTETIQSCTAG
+710 DLQQPEDIRSCTAG
-724 CITNYGMAVHKPRSM
+724 CITNYGMAVHKPKSM
-739 TVELSDDNIH
+739 TVELSDDNLH

-761 EIFKEGNFIEDLK
+761 EIFREGNFIEDLRID
-774 VDVAPVQARYVRFTF
+774 VDHARARYIRFTI
-789 ETPGNCPANHV
+789 EAPSNCPADHV
-800 RPGQASRIY
+800 RPGQPSRVY

-815 H
+815 R

>member
-1 MKLAWLHKSQM
+1 
-12 AFPVIVQASAFHALT
+12 
-27 VFQYQVIQHTVSTM
+27 M
-41 NIIHAY
+41 NILP
-47 KMIVCTLGLMLGLS
+47 KTEMIACVVSLMLGLS
-61 GCSHVKTQ
+61 GCSSVKTQ
-69 KDTVIIPQP
+69 RDVAIVPTP
-78 LSVEKGTGA
+78 LSMEKGTGS
-87 FTFSPHTVISV
+87 FTFGPNTVITV
-98 PADEQKPVAELFA
+98 PTEEQKPVAGLFA
-111 SLFTRPAGFTPRV
+111 SLFTRSAGFTPKV
-124 QTGQEGDICLQL
+124 QVGTEGDVCLEL
-136 DKNLSE
+136 DKNLPE
-142 DAYEMKITTKRILVK
+142 DAYEMQVSSGQIRVK
-157 AADSKG
+157 ASDSKG
-163 FFYALQNL
+163 LFYGLQNL
-171 RLLLPPAIESSD
+171 RLLLPPAIESST
-183 AQTACDWSVPE
+183 AQDTVEWTVPE
-194 MNIKD
+194 MTVKD

-229 AMLKLNRLHLHLTDD
+229 ALLKLNRLHLHLTDD
-244 NGWRLEIKKYPRLT
+244 NGWRLEIKKYPKLT
-258 EIGAWKVD
+258 EVGAWKVD
-266 RQHLPFPDRRNP
+266 RQHLPFPERRNP
-278 QKGEPAT
+278 KRGEPAT
-285 VGGFYTQE
+285 VGGYYTQA

-359 TYRFLQDIL
+359 TYEFLQDVL

-396 LCQARIRKEH
+396 LCQARIREEH
-406 LKDEEA
+406 LADEEA

-444 EDVIVFGWQGFGNA
+444 EDAIIFGWQGFGNA

-497 TLKDLFDYEPV
+497 TLKGLFDYEPV
-508 QEGWKPEYEQLLM
+508 QEGWKPEYEKLLM

-558 QKDWDLFLKG
+558 QKDWNVFLKG
-568 LDNYTAHLEQKH
+568 LDNYTAHLEQKD
-580 VTYAR
+580 VVYAR
-585 SMFNIQHRIIPDNNG
+585 SMFNIQHRIIPNDNG
-600 ALTLSLECERPDV
+600 ALALTLECERPDV
-613 KIHYTLDGSEPTA
+613 DIHYTLDGTEPTA
-626 NSPGYGKEL
+626 TSPRYTQALTLKE
-635 KLTGNATVK
+635 NVTVK

-649 GNEQKGKTLVLPV
+649 GNEQQGKTLILPV
-662 EWNKATAKPLA
+662 EWNKATAKPLV
-673 NAAQGM
+673 NAASGM
-679 EILVNGL
+679 EVLVNGL

-699 GDISKPIVVTV
+699 GAMSVTV
-710 DLLQTETIQSCTAG
+710 DLQQPEDIRSCTAG
-724 CITNYGMAVHKPRSM
+724 CITNYGMAVHKPKSM
-739 TVELSDDNIH
+739 TVELSDDNLH

-761 EIFKEGNFIEDLK
+761 EIFREGNFIENLRID
-774 VDVAPVQARYVRFTF
+774 VDHARARYVRFTF
-789 ETPGNCPANHV
+789 EAPSNCPADHV
-800 RPGQASRIY
+800 RPGQPSRVY

-815 H
+815 R

>member
-1 MKLAWLHKSQM
+1 
-12 AFPVIVQASAFHALT
+12 
-27 VFQYQVIQHTVSTM
+27 M
-41 NIIHAY
+41 NILP
-47 KMIVCTLGLMLGLS
+47 KTEMIACVVSLMLGLS
-61 GCSHVKTQ
+61 GCSSVKTQ
-69 KDTVIIPQP
+69 RDVAIVPTP
-78 LSVEKGTGA
+78 LSMEKGTGS
-87 FTFSPHTVISV
+87 FTFGPNTVITV
-98 PADEQKPVAELFA
+98 PTEEQKPVAGLFA
-111 SLFTRPAGFTPRV
+111 SLFTRSAGFTPKV
-124 QTGQEGDICLQL
+124 QVGTEGDVCLEL
-136 DKNLSE
+136 DKNLPE
-142 DAYEMKITTKRILVK
+142 DAYEMQVSSGQIRVK
-157 AADSKG
+157 ASDSKG
-163 FFYALQNL
+163 LFYGLQNL
-171 RLLLPPAIESSD
+171 RLLLPPAIESST
-183 AQTACDWSVPE
+183 AQDTVEWTVPE
-194 MNIKD
+194 MTVKD

-229 AMLKLNRLHLHLTDD
+229 ALLKLNRLHLHLTDD
-244 NGWRLEIKKYPRLT
+244 NGWRLEIKKYPKLT
-258 EIGAWKVD
+258 EVGAWKVD
-266 RQHLPFPDRRNP
+266 RQHLPFPERRNP
-278 QKGEPAT
+278 KRGEPAT
-285 VGGFYTQE
+285 VGGYYTQA

-359 TYRFLQDIL
+359 TYEFLQDVL

-379 IHLGGDE
+379 IHLGGDK

-396 LCQARIRKEH
+396 LCQARIREEH
-406 LKDEEA
+406 LADEEA

-444 EDVIVFGWQGFGNA
+444 EDAIIFGWQGFGNA

-497 TLKDLFDYEPV
+497 TLKGLFDYEPV
-508 QEGWKPEYEQLLM
+508 QEGWKPEYEKLLM

-558 QKDWDLFLKG
+558 QKDWNVFLKG
-568 LDNYTAHLEQKH
+568 LDNYTAHLEQKD
-580 VTYAR
+580 VVYAR
-585 SMFNIQHRIIPDNNG
+585 SMFNIQHRIIPNDNG
-600 ALTLSLECERPDV
+600 ALTLTLECERPDV
-613 KIHYTLDGSEPTA
+613 DIHYTLDGTEPTA
-626 NSPGYGKEL
+626 TSPRYTQALTLKE
-635 KLTGNATVK
+635 NVTVK

-649 GNEQKGKTLVLPV
+649 GNEQQGKTLILPV
-662 EWNKATAKPLA
+662 EWNKATAKPLV
-673 NAAQGM
+673 NAASGM
-679 EILVNGL
+679 EVLVNGL

-699 GDISKPIVVTV
+699 GAMSVTV
-710 DLLQTETIQSCTAG
+710 DLQQPEDIRSCTAG
-724 CITNYGMAVHKPRSM
+724 CITNYGMAVHKPKSM
-739 TVELSDDNIH
+739 TVELSDDNLH

-761 EIFKEGNFIEDLK
+761 EIFREGNFIEDLRID
-774 VDVAPVQARYVRFTF
+774 VDHARARYIRFTF
-789 ETPGNCPANHV
+789 EAPSNCPADHV
-800 RPGQASRIY
+800 RPGQPSRVY

-815 H
+815 R

>member
-1 MKLAWLHKSQM
+1 
-12 AFPVIVQASAFHALT
+12 
-27 VFQYQVIQHTVSTM
+27 M
-41 NIIHAY
+41 NILP
-47 KMIVCTLGLMLGLS
+47 KTEMIACVVSLMLGLS
-61 GCSHVKTQ
+61 GCSSVKTQ
-69 KDTVIIPQP
+69 RDVAIVPTP
-78 LSVEKGTGA
+78 LSMEKGTGS
-87 FTFSPHTVISV
+87 FTFGPNTVITV
-98 PADEQKPVAELFA
+98 PTEEQKPVAGLFA
-111 SLFTRPAGFTPRV
+111 SLFTRSAGFTPKV
-124 QTGQEGDICLQL
+124 QVGTEGDVCLEL
-136 DKNLSE
+136 DKNLPE
-142 DAYEMKITTKRILVK
+142 DAYEMQVSSGQIRVK
-157 AADSKG
+157 ASDSKG
-163 FFYALQNL
+163 LFYGLQNL
-171 RLLLPPAIESSD
+171 RLLLPPAIESST
-183 AQTACDWSVPE
+183 AQDTVEWTVPE
-194 MNIKD
+194 MTVKD

-229 AMLKLNRLHLHLTDD
+229 ALLKLNRLHLHLTDD
-244 NGWRLEIKKYPRLT
+244 NGWRLEIKKYPKLT
-258 EIGAWKVD
+258 EVGAWKVD
-266 RQHLPFPDRRNP
+266 RQHLPFPERRNP
-278 QKGEPAT
+278 KRGEPAT
-285 VGGFYTQE
+285 VGGYYTQA

-359 TYRFLQDIL
+359 TYEFLQDVL

-396 LCQARIRKEH
+396 LCQARIREEH
-406 LKDEEA
+406 LADEEA

-444 EDVIVFGWQGFGNA
+444 EDAIIFGWQGFGNA

-497 TLKDLFDYEPV
+497 TLKGLFDYEPV
-508 QEGWKPEYEQLLM
+508 QEGWKPEYEKLLM

-558 QKDWDLFLKG
+558 QKDWNVFLKG
-568 LDNYTAHLEQKH
+568 LDNYTAHLEQKD
-580 VTYAR
+580 VVYAR
-585 SMFNIQHRIIPDNNG
+585 SMFNIQHRIIPNDNG
-600 ALTLSLECERPDV
+600 ALTLTLECERPDV
-613 KIHYTLDGSEPTA
+613 DIHYTLDGTEPTA
-626 NSPGYGKEL
+626 TSPRYTQALTLKE
-635 KLTGNATVK
+635 NVTVK

-649 GNEQKGKTLVLPV
+649 GNEQQGKTLILPV
-662 EWNKATAKPLA
+662 EWNKATAKPLV
-673 NAAQGM
+673 NAASGM
-679 EILVNGL
+679 EVLVNGL

-699 GDISKPIVVTV
+699 GAMSVTV
-710 DLLQTETIQSCTAG
+710 DLQQPEDIRSCTAG
-724 CITNYGMAVHKPRSM
+724 CITNYGMAVHKPKSM
-739 TVELSDDNIH
+739 TVELSDDKLH

-761 EIFKEGNFIEDLK
+761 EIFREGNFIEDLRID
-774 VDVAPVQARYVRFTF
+774 VDHARARYIRFTF
-789 ETPGNCPANHV
+789 EAPSNCPADHV
-800 RPGQASRIY
+800 RPGQPSRVY

-815 H
+815 R

>member
-1 MKLAWLHKSQM
+1 
-12 AFPVIVQASAFHALT
+12 
-27 VFQYQVIQHTVSTM
+27 M
-41 NIIHAY
+41 NILP
-47 KMIVCTLGLMLGLS
+47 KTEMIACVVSLMLGLS
-61 GCSHVKTQ
+61 GCSSVKTQ
-69 KDTVIIPQP
+69 RDVAIVPTP
-78 LSVEKGTGA
+78 LSMEKGTGS
-87 FTFSPHTVISV
+87 FTFGPNTVITV
-98 PADEQKPVAELFA
+98 PTEEQKPVAGLFA
-111 SLFTRPAGFTPRV
+111 SLFTRSAGFTPKV
-124 QTGQEGDICLQL
+124 QVGTEGDVCLEL
-136 DKNLSE
+136 DKNLPE
-142 DAYEMKITTKRILVK
+142 DAYEMQVSSGQIRVK
-157 AADSKG
+157 ASDSKG
-163 FFYALQNL
+163 LFYGLQNL
-171 RLLLPPAIESSD
+171 RLLLPPAIESST
-183 AQTACDWSVPE
+183 AQDTVEWTVPE
-194 MNIKD
+194 MTVKD

-229 AMLKLNRLHLHLTDD
+229 ALLKLNRLHLHLTDD
-244 NGWRLEIKKYPRLT
+244 NGWRLEIKKYPKLT
-258 EIGAWKVD
+258 EVGAWKVD
-266 RQHLPFPDRRNP
+266 RQHLPFPERRNP
-278 QKGEPAT
+278 KRGEPAT
-285 VGGFYTQE
+285 VGGYYTQA

-315 PAHSNAALASYPE
+315 PAHSNAALTSYPE

-359 TYRFLQDIL
+359 TYEFLQDVL

-396 LCQARIRKEH
+396 LCQARIREEH
-406 LKDEEA
+406 LADEEA

-444 EDVIVFGWQGFGNA
+444 EDAIIFGWQGFGNA

-497 TLKDLFDYEPV
+497 TLKGLFDYEPV
-508 QEGWKPEYEQLLM
+508 QEGWKPEYEKLLM

-558 QKDWDLFLKG
+558 QKDWNVFLKG
-568 LDNYTAHLEQKH
+568 LDNYTAHLEQKD
-580 VTYAR
+580 VVYAR
-585 SMFNIQHRIIPDNNG
+585 SMFNIQHRIIPNDNG
-600 ALTLSLECERPDV
+600 ALTLTLECERPDV
-613 KIHYTLDGSEPTA
+613 DIHYTLDGTEPTA
-626 NSPGYGKEL
+626 TSPRYTQALTLKE
-635 KLTGNATVK
+635 NVTVK

-649 GNEQKGKTLVLPV
+649 GNEQQGKTLILPV
-662 EWNKATAKPLA
+662 EWNKATAKPLV
-673 NAAQGM
+673 NAASGM
-679 EILVNGL
+679 EVLVNGL

-699 GDISKPIVVTV
+699 GAMSVTV
-710 DLLQTETIQSCTAG
+710 DLQQPEDIRSCTAG
-724 CITNYGMAVHKPRSM
+724 CITNYGMAVHKPKSM
-739 TVELSDDNIH
+739 TVELSDDNLH

-761 EIFKEGNFIEDLK
+761 EIFRVGNFIEDLRID
-774 VDVAPVQARYVRFTF
+774 VDHARARYIRFTF
-789 ETPGNCPANHV
+789 EAPSNCPADHV
-800 RPGQASRIY
+800 RPGQPSRVY

-815 H
+815 R

>member
-1 MKLAWLHKSQM
+1 
-12 AFPVIVQASAFHALT
+12 
-27 VFQYQVIQHTVSTM
+27 M
-41 NIIHAY
+41 NILP
-47 KMIVCTLGLMLGLS
+47 KTEMIACVVSLMLGLS
-61 GCSHVKTQ
+61 GCSSVKTQ
-69 KDTVIIPQP
+69 RDVAIVPTP
-78 LSVEKGTGA
+78 LSMEKGTGS
-87 FTFSPHTVISV
+87 FTFGPNTVITV
-98 PADEQKPVAELFA
+98 PTEEQKPVAGLFA
-111 SLFTRPAGFTPRV
+111 SLFTRSAGFTPKV
-124 QTGQEGDICLQL
+124 QVGTEGDVCLEL
-136 DKNLSE
+136 DKNLPE
-142 DAYEMKITTKRILVK
+142 DAYEMQVSSGQIRVK
-157 AADSKG
+157 ASDSKG
-163 FFYALQNL
+163 LFYGLQNL
-171 RLLLPPAIESSD
+171 RLLLPPAIESST
-183 AQTACDWSVPE
+183 AQDTVEWTVPE
-194 MNIKD
+194 MTVKD

-229 AMLKLNRLHLHLTDD
+229 ALLKLNRLHLHLTDD
-244 NGWRLEIKKYPRLT
+244 NGWRLEIKKYPKLT
-258 EIGAWKVD
+258 EVGAWKVD
-266 RQHLPFPDRRNP
+266 RQHLPFPERRNP
-278 QKGEPAT
+278 KRGEPAT
-285 VGGFYTQE
+285 VGGYYTQA

-359 TYRFLQDIL
+359 TYEFLQDVL

-396 LCQARIRKEH
+396 LCQARIREEH
-406 LKDEEA
+406 LADEEA

-444 EDVIVFGWQGFGNA
+444 EDAIIFGWQGFGNA

-497 TLKDLFDYEPV
+497 TLKGLFDYEPV
-508 QEGWKPEYEQLLM
+508 QEGWKPEYEKLLM

-558 QKDWDLFLKG
+558 QKDWNVFLKG
-568 LDNYTAHLEQKH
+568 LDNYTAHLEQKD
-580 VTYAR
+580 VVYAR
-585 SMFNIQHRIIPDNNG
+585 SMFNIQHRIIPDDNG
-600 ALTLSLECERPDV
+600 ALTLTLECERPDV
-613 KIHYTLDGSEPTA
+613 DIHYTLDGTEPTA
-626 NSPGYGKEL
+626 TSPRYTQALTLKE
-635 KLTGNATVK
+635 NVTVK

-649 GNEQKGKTLVLPV
+649 GNEQQGKTLILPV
-662 EWNKATAKPLA
+662 EWNKATAKPLV
-673 NAAQGM
+673 NAASGM
-679 EILVNGL
+679 EVLVNGL

-699 GDISKPIVVTV
+699 GAMSVTV
-710 DLLQTETIQSCTAG
+710 DLQQPEDIRSCTAG
-724 CITNYGMAVHKPRSM
+724 CITNYGMAVHKPKSM
-739 TVELSDDNIH
+739 TVELSDDNLH

-761 EIFKEGNFIEDLK
+761 EIFREGNFIENLRID
-774 VDVAPVQARYVRFTF
+774 VDHARARYIRFTF
-789 ETPGNCPANHV
+789 EAPSNCPADHV
-800 RPGQASRIY
+800 RPGQPSRVY

-815 H
+815 R